1 MVKPSLAVKDKL
13 EQMKPDFA
21 LSLSFDGIT
30 LLHRTKPGWNI
41 IGTAKLDSATFENDV
56 ADIRRKALS
65 VDARADSVK
74 LVIPNEQIKFIKLL
88 RPDGAQ
94 SNDIETVIL
103 DHLQGATPYHVS
115 ELRFDWIAS
124 KNDLYVAAVAIET
137 LQEAENFA
145 EAHSF
150 KPLGNVA
157 IPPKDSFIGEVFF
170 GTALGGQQQM
180 EWYDQEIDISPSP
193 SPEALLK
200 IAPKPLPPEPPIARK
215 KGRIEAQQKSTSHY
229 PKQPRL
235 STQLTKQINEEA
247 ENIPVSL
254 NDLGTAFPRILSQI
268 EGKLEGHEQA
278 NKPAV
283 FDISASRAP
292 RNAASPPADTILK
305 RRGFKNRVTAEK
317 TRNVLRQT
325 KQRLSAGISALMAAL
340 KTLIQ
345 AALRQSQLVG
355 AGAIQFIKICKHKL
369 LVEGIVPLLQTL
381 RPILSKNVLKAQDWG
396 LPVVLLSA
404 SVLLAGFTTTYFIVT
419 RSANPKT
426 DIALKME
433 TVNAE
438 ADRQINVLRSIQELS
453 PASETEQRRGLT
465 GLEGFISSD
474 TQTKAEVFS
483 ETPLLGL
490 SELQTSAGFDLS
502 IVEKLPMKRALSRL
516 DSLTIPSSTDTRNGT
531 ELAPEAKIE
540 VPQTPRSSQLIT
552 PEFIPNGPMTPEELR
567 RVYVSTGVW
576 PMAPK
581 APFQASAKTLEDLYI
596 ASIDSDIRAHDPVI
610 LQSPDEFLTDITE
623 DLAIPLLRKAKTLW
637 PATGD
642 PVIEM
647 EKQPSAETLV
657 SPSMN
662 ALRLL
667 PDVTLR
673 PPSMA
678 PQPLAE
684 LTPSIITQDS
694 NKTAISQ
701 SDAAPSI
708 DALTRLDPPTVTGF
722 GKLASD
728 PIFESASTEDAQN
741 QGSETNLTPELVLK
755 PPSASSEEAVA
766 SADPQTPRAP
776 EPAIDMLAQ
785 SRPLTRP
792 QALVAALRAKEKA
805 FEEALNTS
813 VRPKIR
819 PELTELAESDTL
831 ISRLFSAL
839 DEGDEANVDSPIA
852 DEPSSARVS
861 ERATLEKGLNL
872 RKVNLLGTYRF
883 GNSRK
888 ALILMPNGSKR
899 MVKVGDRLDGGQVA
913 AIDEEELRYIK
924 SGLNIILSV
933 PSG

>member
-1 MVKPSLAVKDKL
+1 
-13 EQMKPDFA
+13 MKPDFA

-41 IGTAKLDSATFENDV
+41 IGTAKLDSAALESDV

-65 VDARADSVK
+65 LDSRADNVK

-94 SNDIETVIL
+94 SNDIEAVIL

-145 EAHSF
+145 ETHSF

-157 IPPKDSFIGEVFF
+157 IPPKDSFIGEAFF

-200 IAPKPLPPEPPIARK
+200 IAPKPLPPEPPIARN
-215 KGRIEAQQKSTSHY
+215 KGRITAQKKAANPD

-247 ENIPVSL
+247 ENVPVSL

-268 EGKLEGHEQA
+268 EGKLEGQEQA
-278 NKPAV
+278 DKPTV
-283 FDISASRAP
+283 FDVDETRITA
-292 RNAASPPADTILK
+292 NAASPSADPILK
-305 RRGFKNRVTAEK
+305 RHGFEHKVTTEK
-317 TRNVLRQT
+317 IRNVLRHT
-325 KQRLSAGISALMAAL
+325 KKRLSAGVSALRAVL
-340 KTLIQ
+340 KTLLQ
-345 AALRQSQLVG
+345 TALRQTKMAGVG
-355 AGAIQFIKICKHKL
+355 ATQFIKICKHKL
-369 LVEGIVPLLQTL
+369 FVEGVVPLVQRLQ
-381 RPILSKNVLKAQDWG
+381 PILRKYVLKARDWG
-396 LPVVLLSA
+396 LPVMLLSA
-404 SVLLAGFTTTYFIVT
+404 SVLLAGFTATYFIVT
-419 RSANPKT
+419 RSADPST
-426 DIALKME
+426 DLALKVE
-433 TVNAE
+433 TVS
-438 ADRQINVLRSIQELS
+438 ADADKKIDVLRSIQELS
-453 PASETEQRRGLT
+453 PAPEAERRRGLT
-465 GLEGFISSD
+465 GLEGFTTTD
-474 TQTKAEVFS
+474 TQAKAEVFS

-516 DSLTIPSSTDTRNGT
+516 DSLATPTSTRTRNGT

-540 VPQTPRSSQLIT
+540 IPQTDRSSQLNT

-581 APFQASAKTLEDLYI
+581 APYQTSTKALEDLYI
-596 ASIDSDIRAHDPVI
+596 ASIDADIRAHDPVI
-610 LQSPDEFLTDITE
+610 LQSPDEFLTDSTK
-623 DLAIPLLRKAKTLW
+623 DLAIPLLKKAKPLGL
-637 PATGD
+637 ATGD
-642 PVIEM
+642 PAIEM
-647 EKQPSAETLV
+647 PNEPSAKTLV
-657 SPSMN
+657 SPNIN
-662 ALRLL
+662 ALRVL

-701 SDAAPSI
+701 PDALPSI
-708 DALTRLDPPTVTGF
+708 DALTRLDPPSVTGF
-722 GKLASD
+722 GNQATD
-728 PIFESASTEDAQN
+728 PIFENAATENAEN
-741 QGSETNLTPELVLK
+741 QSSETNPTSELVSK
-755 PPSASSEEAVA
+755 PPSVSSEEDAIA
-766 SADPQTPRAP
+766 STDPQTPQAP

-785 SRPLTRP
+785 SRPLIRP

-813 VRPKIR
+813 IRPKIR
-819 PELTELAESDTL
+819 PALTEIAQSDTL

-924 SGLNIILSV
+924 SGLNIILSM

>member
-1 MVKPSLAVKDKL
+1 
-13 EQMKPDFA
+13 MKPDFA

-41 IGTAKLDSATFENDV
+41 IGTAKLDSAALESDV

-65 VDARADSVK
+65 LDSRADNVK

-94 SNDIETVIL
+94 SNDIEAVIL

-145 EAHSF
+145 ETHSF

-157 IPPKDSFIGEVFF
+157 IPPKDSFIGEAFF

-200 IAPKPLPPEPPIARK
+200 IAPKPLPPEPPIARN
-215 KGRIEAQQKSTSHY
+215 KGRITAQKKAANPD

-247 ENIPVSL
+247 ENVPVSL

-268 EGKLEGHEQA
+268 EGKLEGQEQA
-278 NKPAV
+278 DKPTV
-283 FDISASRAP
+283 FDVDETRITA
-292 RNAASPPADTILK
+292 NAASPSADPILK
-305 RRGFKNRVTAEK
+305 RHGFEHKVTTEK
-317 TRNVLRQT
+317 IRNVLRHT
-325 KQRLSAGISALMAAL
+325 KKRLSAGVSALRAVL
-340 KTLIQ
+340 KTLLQ
-345 AALRQSQLVG
+345 TALRQTKMAGVG
-355 AGAIQFIKICKHKL
+355 ATQFIKICKHKL
-369 LVEGIVPLLQTL
+369 FVEGVVPLVQRLQ
-381 RPILSKNVLKAQDWG
+381 PILRKYVLKARDWG
-396 LPVVLLSA
+396 LPVMLLSA
-404 SVLLAGFTTTYFIVT
+404 SVLLAGFTATYFIVT
-419 RSANPKT
+419 RSADPST
-426 DIALKME
+426 DLALKVE
-433 TVNAE
+433 TVS
-438 ADRQINVLRSIQELS
+438 ADADADADADKKIDVLRSIQELS
-453 PASETEQRRGLT
+453 PAPEAERRRGLT
-465 GLEGFISSD
+465 GLEGFTTTD
-474 TQTKAEVFS
+474 TQAKAEVFS

-516 DSLTIPSSTDTRNGT
+516 DSLATPSSTRTRNGT

-540 VPQTPRSSQLIT
+540 IPQTARSSQLNT

-581 APFQASAKTLEDLYI
+581 APYQASTKALEDLYI
-596 ASIDSDIRAHDPVI
+596 ASIDADIRAHDPVI
-610 LQSPDEFLTDITE
+610 LQSPDEFLTDSTK
-623 DLAIPLLRKAKTLW
+623 DLAIPLLKKAKPLGL
-637 PATGD
+637 ATGD
-642 PVIEM
+642 PAIEM
-647 EKQPSAETLV
+647 PNEPSAKTLV
-657 SPSMN
+657 SPNIN
-662 ALRLL
+662 ALRVL

-701 SDAAPSI
+701 PDALPSI
-708 DALTRLDPPTVTGF
+708 DALTRLDPPSVTGF
-722 GKLASD
+722 GNQATD
-728 PIFESASTEDAQN
+728 PIFENAATENAEN
-741 QGSETNLTPELVLK
+741 QSSETNLTSELVSK
-755 PPSASSEEAVA
+755 PPSVSSEEDAIA
-766 SADPQTPRAP
+766 STDPQTPQAP

-785 SRPLTRP
+785 SRPLIRP

-813 VRPKIR
+813 IRPKIR
-819 PELTELAESDTL
+819 PALTEIAQSDTL

-924 SGLNIILSV
+924 SGLNIILSM

>member
-1 MVKPSLAVKDKL
+1 
-13 EQMKPDFA
+13 MKPDFA

-41 IGTAKLDSATFENDV
+41 IGTAKLDSAALESDV

-65 VDARADSVK
+65 LDSRADNVK

-94 SNDIETVIL
+94 SNDIEAVIL

-145 EAHSF
+145 ETHSF

-157 IPPKDSFIGEVFF
+157 IPPKDSFIGEAFF

-200 IAPKPLPPEPPIARK
+200 IAPKPLPPEPPIARN
-215 KGRIEAQQKSTSHY
+215 KGRITAQKKAANPD

-235 STQLTKQINEEA
+235 STQLTKKINEEA
-247 ENIPVSL
+247 ENVPVSL

-268 EGKLEGHEQA
+268 EGKLEGQEQA
-278 NKPAV
+278 DKPTV
-283 FDISASRAP
+283 FDVDETRITA
-292 RNAASPPADTILK
+292 NAASPSADPILK
-305 RRGFKNRVTAEK
+305 RHGFEHKVTTEK
-317 TRNVLRQT
+317 IRNVLRHT
-325 KQRLSAGISALMAAL
+325 KKRLSAGVSALRAVL
-340 KTLIQ
+340 KTLLQ
-345 AALRQSQLVG
+345 TALRQTKMASVG
-355 AGAIQFIKICKHKL
+355 ATQFIKICKHKL
-369 LVEGIVPLLQTL
+369 FVEGVVPLVQRLQ
-381 RPILSKNVLKAQDWG
+381 PILRKYVLKARDWG
-396 LPVVLLSA
+396 LPVMLLSA
-404 SVLLAGFTTTYFIVT
+404 SVLLAGFTATYFIVT
-419 RSANPKT
+419 RSADPST
-426 DIALKME
+426 DLALKVE
-433 TVNAE
+433 TVS
-438 ADRQINVLRSIQELS
+438 ADADKKIDVLRSIQELS
-453 PASETEQRRGLT
+453 PAPEAERRRGLT
-465 GLEGFISSD
+465 GLEGFTTTD
-474 TQTKAEVFS
+474 TQAKAEVFS

-516 DSLTIPSSTDTRNGT
+516 DSLATPNSTHTRNGT

-540 VPQTPRSSQLIT
+540 IPQTDRSSQLNT

-581 APFQASAKTLEDLYI
+581 APYQASTKALEDLYI
-596 ASIDSDIRAHDPVI
+596 ASIDADIRAHDPVI
-610 LQSPDEFLTDITE
+610 LQSPDEFLTDSTK
-623 DLAIPLLRKAKTLW
+623 DLAIPLLKKAKPLGL
-637 PATGD
+637 ATGD
-642 PVIEM
+642 PAIEM
-647 EKQPSAETLV
+647 PNEPSAKTLV
-657 SPSMN
+657 SPNIN
-662 ALRLL
+662 ALRVL
-667 PDVTLR
+667 PDMTLR

-701 SDAAPSI
+701 PDALPSI
-708 DALTRLDPPTVTGF
+708 DALTRLDPPSVTGF
-722 GKLASD
+722 GNQATD
-728 PIFESASTEDAQN
+728 PIFENAATENAEN
-741 QGSETNLTPELVLK
+741 QSSETNPTSELVSK
-755 PPSASSEEAVA
+755 PPSVSSEEDAIA
-766 SADPQTPRAP
+766 STDPQTPQAP

-785 SRPLTRP
+785 SRPLIRP

-813 VRPKIR
+813 IRPKIR
-819 PELTELAESDTL
+819 PELTEIAQSDTL

-839 DEGDEANVDSPIA
+839 DEGDEANVDSPVA

-924 SGLNIILSV
+924 SGLNIILSM

>member
-1 MVKPSLAVKDKL
+1 
-13 EQMKPDFA
+13 MKPDFA

-41 IGTAKLDSATFENDV
+41 IGTAKLDSAALESDV

-65 VDARADSVK
+65 LDSRADNVK

-94 SNDIETVIL
+94 SNDIEAVIL

-145 EAHSF
+145 ETHSF

-157 IPPKDSFIGEVFF
+157 IPPKDSFIGEAFF

-200 IAPKPLPPEPPIARK
+200 IAPKPLPPEPPIARN
-215 KGRIEAQQKSTSHY
+215 KGRITAQKKAANPD

-247 ENIPVSL
+247 ENVPVSL

-268 EGKLEGHEQA
+268 EGKLEGQEQA
-278 NKPAV
+278 DKPTV
-283 FDISASRAP
+283 FDVDETRITA
-292 RNAASPPADTILK
+292 NAASPSADPILK
-305 RRGFKNRVTAEK
+305 RHGFEHKVTTEK
-317 TRNVLRQT
+317 IRNVLRHT
-325 KQRLSAGISALMAAL
+325 KKRLSAGVSALRAVL
-340 KTLIQ
+340 KTLLQ
-345 AALRQSQLVG
+345 TALRQTKMAGVG
-355 AGAIQFIKICKHKL
+355 ATQFIKICKHKL
-369 LVEGIVPLLQTL
+369 FVEGVVPLVQRLQ
-381 RPILSKNVLKAQDWG
+381 PILRKYVLKARDWG
-396 LPVVLLSA
+396 LPVMLLSA
-404 SVLLAGFTTTYFIVT
+404 SVLLAGFTATYFIVT
-419 RSANPKT
+419 RSADPST
-426 DIALKME
+426 DLALKVE
-433 TVNAE
+433 TVS
-438 ADRQINVLRSIQELS
+438 ADADKKIDVLRSIQELS
-453 PASETEQRRGLT
+453 PAPEAERRRGLT
-465 GLEGFISSD
+465 GLEGFTTTD
-474 TQTKAEVFS
+474 TQAKAEVFS

-516 DSLTIPSSTDTRNGT
+516 DSLATPSSTRTRNGT

-540 VPQTPRSSQLIT
+540 IPQTARSSQLNT

-581 APFQASAKTLEDLYI
+581 APYQASTKALEDLYI
-596 ASIDSDIRAHDPVI
+596 ASIDADIRAHDPVI
-610 LQSPDEFLTDITE
+610 LQSPDEFLTDSTK
-623 DLAIPLLRKAKTLW
+623 DLAIPLLKKAKPLGL
-637 PATGD
+637 ATGD
-642 PVIEM
+642 PAIEM
-647 EKQPSAETLV
+647 PNEPSAKTLV
-657 SPSMN
+657 SPNIN
-662 ALRLL
+662 ALRVL

-701 SDAAPSI
+701 PDALPSI
-708 DALTRLDPPTVTGF
+708 DALTRLDPPSVTGF
-722 GKLASD
+722 GNQATD
-728 PIFESASTEDAQN
+728 PIFENAATENAEN
-741 QGSETNLTPELVLK
+741 QSSETNPTSELVSK
-755 PPSASSEEAVA
+755 PPSVSSEEEAIA
-766 SADPQTPRAP
+766 STDPQTPQAP

-785 SRPLTRP
+785 SRPLIRP

-813 VRPKIR
+813 IRPKIR
-819 PELTELAESDTL
+819 PELTEIAQSDTL

-924 SGLNIILSV
+924 SGLNIILSM

>member
-1 MVKPSLAVKDKL
+1 
-13 EQMKPDFA
+13 MKPDFA

-41 IGTAKLDSATFENDV
+41 IGTAKLDSATLESDV

-65 VDARADSVK
+65 LDSRADNVK

-94 SNDIETVIL
+94 SNDIEAVIL

-145 EAHSF
+145 ETHSF

-157 IPPKDSFIGEVFF
+157 IPPKDSFIGEAFF

-200 IAPKPLPPEPPIARK
+200 IAPKPLPPEPPIARN
-215 KGRIEAQQKSTSHY
+215 KGRITAQKKAANPD

-247 ENIPVSL
+247 ENVPVSL

-268 EGKLEGHEQA
+268 EGKLEGQEQA
-278 NKPAV
+278 DKPTV
-283 FDISASRAP
+283 FDVDETRITA
-292 RNAASPPADTILK
+292 NAASPSADPILK
-305 RRGFKNRVTAEK
+305 RHGFEHKVITEK
-317 TRNVLRQT
+317 IRNVLRHT
-325 KQRLSAGISALMAAL
+325 KKRLSAGVSALRAVL
-340 KTLIQ
+340 KTLLQ
-345 AALRQSQLVG
+345 TALRQTKMAGVG
-355 AGAIQFIKICKHKL
+355 ATQFIKICKHKL
-369 LVEGIVPLLQTL
+369 FVEGVVPLVQRLQ
-381 RPILSKNVLKAQDWG
+381 PILRKYVLKARDWG
-396 LPVVLLSA
+396 LPVMLLSA
-404 SVLLAGFTTTYFIVT
+404 SVLLAGFTATYFIVT
-419 RSANPKT
+419 RSADPST
-426 DIALKME
+426 DLALKVE
-433 TVNAE
+433 TVS
-438 ADRQINVLRSIQELS
+438 ADADKKIDVLRSIQELS
-453 PASETEQRRGLT
+453 PAPEAERRRGLT
-465 GLEGFISSD
+465 GLEGFTTTD
-474 TQTKAEVFS
+474 TQAKAEVFS

-516 DSLTIPSSTDTRNGT
+516 DSLATPSSTRTRNGT

-540 VPQTPRSSQLIT
+540 IPQTARSSQLNT
-552 PEFIPNGPMTPEELR
+552 PEFIPNGPMTPEEIR

-581 APFQASAKTLEDLYI
+581 APYQASTKALEDLYI
-596 ASIDSDIRAHDPVI
+596 ASIDADIRAHDPVI
-610 LQSPDEFLTDITE
+610 LQSPDEFLTDSTK
-623 DLAIPLLRKAKTLW
+623 DLAIPLLKKAKPLGL
-637 PATGD
+637 ATGD
-642 PVIEM
+642 PAIEM
-647 EKQPSAETLV
+647 PNEPSTKTLV
-657 SPSMN
+657 SPTIN
-662 ALRLL
+662 ALRVL

-701 SDAAPSI
+701 PDALPSI
-708 DALTRLDPPTVTGF
+708 DALTRLDPPSVTGF
-722 GKLASD
+722 GNQATD
-728 PIFESASTEDAQN
+728 PIFENAATENAEN
-741 QGSETNLTPELVLK
+741 QSSETNPTSELVSK
-755 PPSASSEEAVA
+755 PPSVSSEEDAIA
-766 SADPQTPRAP
+766 STDPQTPQAP

-785 SRPLTRP
+785 SRPLIRP

-813 VRPKIR
+813 IRPKIR
-819 PELTELAESDTL
+819 PALTEIAQSDTL

-924 SGLNIILSV
+924 SGLNIILSM

>member
-1 MVKPSLAVKDKL
+1 
-13 EQMKPDFA
+13 MKPDFA

-41 IGTAKLDSATFENDV
+41 IGTAKLDSAALESDV

-65 VDARADSVK
+65 LDSRADNVK

-94 SNDIETVIL
+94 SNDIEAVIL

-145 EAHSF
+145 ETHSF

-157 IPPKDSFIGEVFF
+157 IPPKDSFIGEAFF

-200 IAPKPLPPEPPIARK
+200 IAPKPLPPEPPIARN
-215 KGRIEAQQKSTSHY
+215 KGRITAQKKAANPD

-247 ENIPVSL
+247 ENVPVSL

-268 EGKLEGHEQA
+268 EGKLEGQEQA
-278 NKPAV
+278 DKPTV
-283 FDISASRAP
+283 FDVDETRITA
-292 RNAASPPADTILK
+292 NAASPSADPILK
-305 RRGFKNRVTAEK
+305 RHGFEHKVTTEK
-317 TRNVLRQT
+317 IRNVLRHT
-325 KQRLSAGISALMAAL
+325 KKRLSAGVSALRAVL
-340 KTLIQ
+340 KTLLQ
-345 AALRQSQLVG
+345 TALRQTKMAGVG
-355 AGAIQFIKICKHKL
+355 ATQFIKICKHKL
-369 LVEGIVPLLQTL
+369 FVEGVVPLVQRLQ
-381 RPILSKNVLKAQDWG
+381 PILRKYVLKARDWG
-396 LPVVLLSA
+396 LPVMLLSA
-404 SVLLAGFTTTYFIVT
+404 SVLLAGFTATYFIVT
-419 RSANPKT
+419 RSADPST
-426 DIALKME
+426 DLALKVE
-433 TVNAE
+433 TVS
-438 ADRQINVLRSIQELS
+438 ADADADADADKKIDVLRSIQELS
-453 PASETEQRRGLT
+453 PAPEAERRRGLT
-465 GLEGFISSD
+465 GLEGFTTTD
-474 TQTKAEVFS
+474 TQAKAEVFS

-516 DSLTIPSSTDTRNGT
+516 DSLATPSSTRTRNGT

-540 VPQTPRSSQLIT
+540 IPQTARSSQLNT

-581 APFQASAKTLEDLYI
+581 APYQTSTKALEDLYI
-596 ASIDSDIRAHDPVI
+596 ASIDADIRAHDPVI
-610 LQSPDEFLTDITE
+610 LQSPDEFLTDSTK
-623 DLAIPLLRKAKTLW
+623 DLAIPLLKKAKPLGL
-637 PATGD
+637 ATGD
-642 PVIEM
+642 PAIEM
-647 EKQPSAETLV
+647 PNEPSAKTLV
-657 SPSMN
+657 SPNIN
-662 ALRLL
+662 ALRVL

-701 SDAAPSI
+701 PDSLPSI
-708 DALTRLDPPTVTGF
+708 DALTRLDPPSVTGF
-722 GKLASD
+722 GNQATD
-728 PIFESASTEDAQN
+728 PIFENAATENAEN
-741 QGSETNLTPELVLK
+741 QSSETNPTSELVSK
-755 PPSASSEEAVA
+755 PPSVSSEEDAIA
-766 SADPQTPRAP
+766 STDPQTPKAP

-785 SRPLTRP
+785 SRPLIRP

-813 VRPKIR
+813 IRPKIR
-819 PELTELAESDTL
+819 PALTEIAQSDTL

-924 SGLNIILSV
+924 SGLNIILSM

>member
-1 MVKPSLAVKDKL
+1 
-13 EQMKPDFA
+13 MKPDFA

-41 IGTAKLDSATFENDV
+41 IGTAKLDSAALESDV

-65 VDARADSVK
+65 LDSRADNVK

-94 SNDIETVIL
+94 SNDIEAVIL

-145 EAHSF
+145 ETHSF

-157 IPPKDSFIGEVFF
+157 IPPKDSFIGEAFF

-200 IAPKPLPPEPPIARK
+200 IAPKPLPPEPPIARN
-215 KGRIEAQQKSTSHY
+215 KGRITAQKKAANPD

-247 ENIPVSL
+247 ENVPVSL

-268 EGKLEGHEQA
+268 EGKLEGQEQA
-278 NKPAV
+278 DKPTV
-283 FDISASRAP
+283 FDVDETRITA
-292 RNAASPPADTILK
+292 NAASPSADPILK
-305 RRGFKNRVTAEK
+305 RHGFEHKVTTEK
-317 TRNVLRQT
+317 IRNVLRHT
-325 KQRLSAGISALMAAL
+325 KKRLTAGVSALRAVL
-340 KTLIQ
+340 RTLLQ
-345 AALRQSQLVG
+345 TALRQTKMAGVG
-355 AGAIQFIKICKHKL
+355 ATQFIKICKHKL
-369 LVEGIVPLLQTL
+369 FVEGVVPLVQRLQ
-381 RPILSKNVLKAQDWG
+381 PILRKYVLKARDWG
-396 LPVVLLSA
+396 LPVMLLSA
-404 SVLLAGFTTTYFIVT
+404 SVLLAGFTATYFIVT
-419 RSANPKT
+419 RSADPST
-426 DIALKME
+426 DLALKVE
-433 TVNAE
+433 TVS
-438 ADRQINVLRSIQELS
+438 ADADKKIDVLRSIQELS
-453 PASETEQRRGLT
+453 PAPEAERRRGLT
-465 GLEGFISSD
+465 GLEGFTTTD
-474 TQTKAEVFS
+474 TQAKAEVFS

-516 DSLTIPSSTDTRNGT
+516 DSLATPSSTRTRNGT

-540 VPQTPRSSQLIT
+540 IPQTARSSQLNT

-581 APFQASAKTLEDLYI
+581 APYQASTKALEDLYI
-596 ASIDSDIRAHDPVI
+596 ASIDADIRAHDPVI
-610 LQSPDEFLTDITE
+610 LQSPDEFLTDSTK
-623 DLAIPLLRKAKTLW
+623 DLAIPLLKKAKPLGL
-637 PATGD
+637 ATGD
-642 PVIEM
+642 PAIEM
-647 EKQPSAETLV
+647 PNEPSAKTLV
-657 SPSMN
+657 SPNIN
-662 ALRLL
+662 ALRVL

-701 SDAAPSI
+701 PDALPSI
-708 DALTRLDPPTVTGF
+708 DALTRLDPPSVTGF
-722 GKLASD
+722 GNQATD
-728 PIFESASTEDAQN
+728 PIFENAATENAEN
-741 QGSETNLTPELVLK
+741 QSSETNPTSELVSK
-755 PPSASSEEAVA
+755 PPSVSSEEDAIA
-766 SADPQTPRAP
+766 STDPQTPQAP

-785 SRPLTRP
+785 SRPLIRP

-813 VRPKIR
+813 IRPKIR
-819 PELTELAESDTL
+819 PALTEIAQSDTL

-924 SGLNIILSV
+924 SGLNIILSM

>member
-1 MVKPSLAVKDKL
+1 
-13 EQMKPDFA
+13 MKPDFA

-41 IGTAKLDSATFENDV
+41 IGTAKLDSAALESDV

-65 VDARADSVK
+65 LDSRADNVK

-94 SNDIETVIL
+94 SNDIEAVIL

-145 EAHSF
+145 ETHSF

-157 IPPKDSFIGEVFF
+157 IPPKDSFIGEAFF

-200 IAPKPLPPEPPIARK
+200 IAPKPLPPEPPIARN
-215 KGRIEAQQKSTSHY
+215 KGRITAQKKAANPD

-247 ENIPVSL
+247 ENVPVSL

-268 EGKLEGHEQA
+268 EGKLEGQEQA
-278 NKPAV
+278 DKPTV
-283 FDISASRAP
+283 FDVDETRITA
-292 RNAASPPADTILK
+292 NAASPSADPILK
-305 RRGFKNRVTAEK
+305 RHGFEHKVTTEK
-317 TRNVLRQT
+317 IRNVLRHT
-325 KQRLSAGISALMAAL
+325 KKRLSAGVSALRAVL
-340 KTLIQ
+340 KTLLQ
-345 AALRQSQLVG
+345 TALRQTKMAGVG
-355 AGAIQFIKICKHKL
+355 ATQFIKICKHKL
-369 LVEGIVPLLQTL
+369 FVEGVVPLVQRLQ
-381 RPILSKNVLKAQDWG
+381 PILRKYVLKARDWG
-396 LPVVLLSA
+396 LPVMLLSA
-404 SVLLAGFTTTYFIVT
+404 SVLLAGFTATYFIVT
-419 RSANPKT
+419 RSADPST
-426 DIALKME
+426 DLALKVE
-433 TVNAE
+433 TVS
-438 ADRQINVLRSIQELS
+438 ADADADADADKKIDVLRSIQELS
-453 PASETEQRRGLT
+453 PAPEAERRRGLT
-465 GLEGFISSD
+465 GLEGFTTTD
-474 TQTKAEVFS
+474 TQAKAEVFS

-516 DSLTIPSSTDTRNGT
+516 DSLATPTSTRTRNGT

-540 VPQTPRSSQLIT
+540 IPQMDRSSQLNT

-581 APFQASAKTLEDLYI
+581 APYQASTKALEDLYI
-596 ASIDSDIRAHDPVI
+596 ASIDADIRAHDPVI
-610 LQSPDEFLTDITE
+610 LQSPDEFLTDSTK
-623 DLAIPLLRKAKTLW
+623 DLAIPLLKKAKPLGL
-637 PATGD
+637 ATGD
-642 PVIEM
+642 PAIEM
-647 EKQPSAETLV
+647 PNEPSAKTLV
-657 SPSMN
+657 SPNIN
-662 ALRLL
+662 ALRVL

-701 SDAAPSI
+701 PDALPSI
-708 DALTRLDPPTVTGF
+708 DALTRLDPPSVTGF
-722 GKLASD
+722 GNQATD
-728 PIFESASTEDAQN
+728 PIFENAATENAEN
-741 QGSETNLTPELVLK
+741 QSSETNPTSELVSK
-755 PPSASSEEAVA
+755 PPSVSSEEDAIA
-766 SADPQTPRAP
+766 STDPQTPQAP

-785 SRPLTRP
+785 SRPLIRP

-813 VRPKIR
+813 IRPKIR
-819 PELTELAESDTL
+819 PALTEIAQSDTL

-924 SGLNIILSV
+924 SGLNIILSM

>member
-1 MVKPSLAVKDKL
+1 
-13 EQMKPDFA
+13 MKPDFA

-41 IGTAKLDSATFENDV
+41 IGTAKLDSAALESDV

-65 VDARADSVK
+65 LDSRADNVK

-94 SNDIETVIL
+94 SNDIEAVIL

-145 EAHSF
+145 ETHSF

-157 IPPKDSFIGEVFF
+157 IPPKDSFIGEAFF

-200 IAPKPLPPEPPIARK
+200 IAPKPLPPEPPIARN
-215 KGRIEAQQKSTSHY
+215 KGRITAQKKAANPD

-247 ENIPVSL
+247 ENVPVSL
-254 NDLGTAFPRILSQI
+254 SDLGTAFPRILSQI
-268 EGKLEGHEQA
+268 EGKLEGQEQA
-278 NKPAV
+278 DKPTV
-283 FDISASRAP
+283 FDVDETRITA
-292 RNAASPPADTILK
+292 NAASPSADPILK
-305 RRGFKNRVTAEK
+305 RHGFEHKVTTEK
-317 TRNVLRQT
+317 IRNVLRHT
-325 KQRLSAGISALMAAL
+325 KKRLSAGVSALRAVL
-340 KTLIQ
+340 KTLLQ
-345 AALRQSQLVG
+345 TALRQTKMAGVG
-355 AGAIQFIKICKHKL
+355 ATQFIKICKHKL
-369 LVEGIVPLLQTL
+369 FVEGVVPLVQRLQ
-381 RPILSKNVLKAQDWG
+381 PILRKYVLTARDWG
-396 LPVVLLSA
+396 LPVMLLSA
-404 SVLLAGFTTTYFIVT
+404 SVLLAGFTATYFIVT
-419 RSANPKT
+419 RSADPST
-426 DIALKME
+426 DLALKVE
-433 TVNAE
+433 TVS
-438 ADRQINVLRSIQELS
+438 ADADADKKIDVLRSIQELS
-453 PASETEQRRGLT
+453 PAPEAERRRGLT
-465 GLEGFISSD
+465 GLEGFTTTD
-474 TQTKAEVFS
+474 TQAKAEVFS

-516 DSLTIPSSTDTRNGT
+516 DSLATPSSTRTRNGT

-540 VPQTPRSSQLIT
+540 IPQTARSSQLNT

-581 APFQASAKTLEDLYI
+581 APYQTSTKALEDLYI
-596 ASIDSDIRAHDPVI
+596 ASIDADIRAHDPVI
-610 LQSPDEFLTDITE
+610 LQSPDEFLTDSTK
-623 DLAIPLLRKAKTLW
+623 DLAIPLLKKAKPLGL
-637 PATGD
+637 ATGD
-642 PVIEM
+642 PAIEM
-647 EKQPSAETLV
+647 PNEPSAKTLV
-657 SPSMN
+657 SPNIN
-662 ALRLL
+662 ALRVL

-701 SDAAPSI
+701 PDALPSI
-708 DALTRLDPPTVTGF
+708 DALTRLDPPSVTGF
-722 GKLASD
+722 GNQATD
-728 PIFESASTEDAQN
+728 PIFENAATENAEN
-741 QGSETNLTPELVLK
+741 QSSETNPTSELVSK
-755 PPSASSEEAVA
+755 PPSVSSEEDAIA
-766 SADPQTPRAP
+766 STDPQTPQAP

-785 SRPLTRP
+785 SRPLIRP

-813 VRPKIR
+813 IRPKIR
-819 PELTELAESDTL
+819 PAFTEIAQSDTL

-924 SGLNIILSV
+924 SGLNIILSM

>member
-1 MVKPSLAVKDKL
+1 
-13 EQMKPDFA
+13 MKPDFA

-41 IGTAKLDSATFENDV
+41 IGTAKLDSAALESDV

-65 VDARADSVK
+65 LDSRADNVK

-94 SNDIETVIL
+94 SNDIEAVIL

-145 EAHSF
+145 ETHSF

-157 IPPKDSFIGEVFF
+157 IPPKDSFIGEAFF

-200 IAPKPLPPEPPIARK
+200 IAPKPLPPEPPIARN
-215 KGRIEAQQKSTSHY
+215 KGRITAQKKAANPD

-247 ENIPVSL
+247 ENVPVSL
-254 NDLGTAFPRILSQI
+254 DDLGTAFPRILSQI
-268 EGKLEGHEQA
+268 EGKLEGQEQA
-278 NKPAV
+278 DKPTV
-283 FDISASRAP
+283 FDVDETRITA
-292 RNAASPPADTILK
+292 NAASPSADPILK
-305 RRGFKNRVTAEK
+305 RHGFEHKVTTEK
-317 TRNVLRQT
+317 IRNVLRHT
-325 KQRLSAGISALMAAL
+325 KKRLSAGVSALRAVL
-340 KTLIQ
+340 KTLLQ
-345 AALRQSQLVG
+345 TALRQTKMAGVG
-355 AGAIQFIKICKHKL
+355 ATQFIKICKHKL
-369 LVEGIVPLLQTL
+369 FVEGVVPLVQRLQ
-381 RPILSKNVLKAQDWG
+381 PILRKYVLKARDWG
-396 LPVVLLSA
+396 LPVMLLSA
-404 SVLLAGFTTTYFIVT
+404 SVLLAGFTATYFIVT
-419 RSANPKT
+419 RSADPST
-426 DIALKME
+426 DLALKVE
-433 TVNAE
+433 TVS
-438 ADRQINVLRSIQELS
+438 ADADKKIDVLRSIQELS
-453 PASETEQRRGLT
+453 PAPEAERRRGLT
-465 GLEGFISSD
+465 GLEGFTTTD
-474 TQTKAEVFS
+474 TQAKAEVFS

-516 DSLTIPSSTDTRNGT
+516 DSLATPSSTRTRNGT

-540 VPQTPRSSQLIT
+540 IPQTARSSQLNT

-581 APFQASAKTLEDLYI
+581 APYQASTKALEDLYI
-596 ASIDSDIRAHDPVI
+596 ASIDADIRAHDPVI
-610 LQSPDEFLTDITE
+610 LQSPDEFLTDSTK
-623 DLAIPLLRKAKTLW
+623 DLAIPLLKKAKPLGL
-637 PATGD
+637 ATGD
-642 PVIEM
+642 PAIEM
-647 EKQPSAETLV
+647 PNEPSAKTLV
-657 SPSMN
+657 SPNIN
-662 ALRLL
+662 ALRVL

-701 SDAAPSI
+701 PDALPSI
-708 DALTRLDPPTVTGF
+708 DALTRLDPPSVTGF
-722 GKLASD
+722 GNQATD
-728 PIFESASTEDAQN
+728 PIFENAATENAEN
-741 QGSETNLTPELVLK
+741 QSSETNPTSELVSK
-755 PPSASSEEAVA
+755 PPSVSSEEDAIA
-766 SADPQTPRAP
+766 STDPQTPQAP

-785 SRPLTRP
+785 SRPLIRP

-813 VRPKIR
+813 IRPKIR
-819 PELTELAESDTL
+819 PALTEIAQSDTL

-924 SGLNIILSV
+924 SGLNIILSM

>member
-1 MVKPSLAVKDKL
+1 
-13 EQMKPDFA
+13 MKPDFA

-41 IGTAKLDSATFENDV
+41 IGTAKLDSAALESDV

-65 VDARADSVK
+65 LDSRADNVK

-94 SNDIETVIL
+94 SNDIEAVIL

-145 EAHSF
+145 ETHSF

-157 IPPKDSFIGEVFF
+157 IPPKDSFIGEAFF

-200 IAPKPLPPEPPIARK
+200 IAPKPLPPEPPIARN
-215 KGRIEAQQKSTSHY
+215 KGRITAQKKAANPD

-247 ENIPVSL
+247 ENVPVSL

-268 EGKLEGHEQA
+268 EGKLEGQEQA
-278 NKPAV
+278 DKPTV
-283 FDISASRAP
+283 FDVDETRTTA
-292 RNAASPPADTILK
+292 NAASPSADPILK
-305 RRGFKNRVTAEK
+305 RHGFEHKVTTEK
-317 TRNVLRQT
+317 IRNVLRHT
-325 KQRLSAGISALMAAL
+325 KKRLSAGVSALRAVL
-340 KTLIQ
+340 KTLLQ
-345 AALRQSQLVG
+345 TALRQTKMAGVG
-355 AGAIQFIKICKHKL
+355 ATQFIKICKHKL
-369 LVEGIVPLLQTL
+369 FVEGVVPLVQRLQ
-381 RPILSKNVLKAQDWG
+381 PILRKYVLKARDWG
-396 LPVVLLSA
+396 LPVMLLSA
-404 SVLLAGFTTTYFIVT
+404 SVLLAGFTATYFIVT
-419 RSANPKT
+419 RSADPST
-426 DIALKME
+426 DLALKVE
-433 TVNAE
+433 TVS
-438 ADRQINVLRSIQELS
+438 ADADANKKIDVLRSIQELS
-453 PASETEQRRGLT
+453 PAPEAERRRGLT
-465 GLEGFISSD
+465 GLEGFTTTD
-474 TQTKAEVFS
+474 TQAKAEVFS

-516 DSLTIPSSTDTRNGT
+516 DSLATPSSTRTRNGT

-540 VPQTPRSSQLIT
+540 IPQTARSSQLNT

-581 APFQASAKTLEDLYI
+581 APYQASTKALEDLYI
-596 ASIDSDIRAHDPVI
+596 ASIDADIRAHDPVI
-610 LQSPDEFLTDITE
+610 LQSPDEFLTDSTK
-623 DLAIPLLRKAKTLW
+623 DLAIPLLKKAKPLGL
-637 PATGD
+637 ATGD
-642 PVIEM
+642 PAIEM
-647 EKQPSAETLV
+647 PNEPSAKTLV
-657 SPSMN
+657 SPNIN
-662 ALRLL
+662 ALRVL

-701 SDAAPSI
+701 PDALPSI
-708 DALTRLDPPTVTGF
+708 DALTRLDPPSVTGF
-722 GKLASD
+722 GNQATD
-728 PIFESASTEDAQN
+728 PIFENAATENAEN
-741 QGSETNLTPELVLK
+741 QSSETNPTSELVSK
-755 PPSASSEEAVA
+755 PPSVSSEEDAIA
-766 SADPQTPRAP
+766 STDPQTPQAP

-785 SRPLTRP
+785 SRPLIRP

-813 VRPKIR
+813 IRPKIR
-819 PELTELAESDTL
+819 PALTEIAQSDTL

-924 SGLNIILSV
+924 SGLNIILSM

>member
-1 MVKPSLAVKDKL
+1 
-13 EQMKPDFA
+13 MKPDFA

-41 IGTAKLDSATFENDV
+41 IGTAKLDSAALESDV

-65 VDARADSVK
+65 LDSRADNVK

-94 SNDIETVIL
+94 SNDIEAVIL

-145 EAHSF
+145 ETHSF

-157 IPPKDSFIGEVFF
+157 IPPKDSFIGEAFF

-200 IAPKPLPPEPPIARK
+200 IAPKPLPPEPPIARN
-215 KGRIEAQQKSTSHY
+215 KGRITAQKKAANPD

-247 ENIPVSL
+247 ENVPVSL

-268 EGKLEGHEQA
+268 EGKLEGQEQA
-278 NKPAV
+278 DKPTV
-283 FDISASRAP
+283 FDVDETRITA
-292 RNAASPPADTILK
+292 NAASPSADPILK
-305 RRGFKNRVTAEK
+305 RHGFEHKVATEK
-317 TRNVLRQT
+317 IRNVLRHT
-325 KQRLSAGISALMAAL
+325 KKRLSAGVSALRAVL
-340 KTLIQ
+340 KTLLQ
-345 AALRQSQLVG
+345 TALRQTKMAGVG
-355 AGAIQFIKICKHKL
+355 ATQFIKICKHKL
-369 LVEGIVPLLQTL
+369 FVEGVVPLVQRLQ
-381 RPILSKNVLKAQDWG
+381 PILRKYVLKARDWG
-396 LPVVLLSA
+396 LPVMLLSA
-404 SVLLAGFTTTYFIVT
+404 SVLLAGFTATYFIVT
-419 RSANPKT
+419 RSADPST
-426 DIALKME
+426 DLALKVE
-433 TVNAE
+433 TVS
-438 ADRQINVLRSIQELS
+438 ADADADADKKIDVLRSIQELS
-453 PASETEQRRGLT
+453 PAPEAERRRGLT
-465 GLEGFISSD
+465 GLEGFTTTD
-474 TQTKAEVFS
+474 TQAKAEVFS

-516 DSLTIPSSTDTRNGT
+516 DSLATPTSTRTRNGT

-540 VPQTPRSSQLIT
+540 IPQTDRSSQLNT

-581 APFQASAKTLEDLYI
+581 APYQASTKALEDLYI
-596 ASIDSDIRAHDPVI
+596 ASIDADIRAHDPVI
-610 LQSPDEFLTDITE
+610 LQSPDEFLTDSTK
-623 DLAIPLLRKAKTLW
+623 DLAIPLLKKAKPLGL
-637 PATGD
+637 ATGD
-642 PVIEM
+642 PAIEM
-647 EKQPSAETLV
+647 PNEPSAKTLV
-657 SPSMN
+657 SPNIN
-662 ALRLL
+662 ALRVL

-701 SDAAPSI
+701 PDALPSI
-708 DALTRLDPPTVTGF
+708 DALTRLDPPSVTGF
-722 GKLASD
+722 GNQATD
-728 PIFESASTEDAQN
+728 PIFENAATENAEN
-741 QGSETNLTPELVLK
+741 QSSETNPTSELVSK
-755 PPSASSEEAVA
+755 PPSVSSEEEAID
-766 SADPQTPRAP
+766 STDPQTRQAP

-785 SRPLTRP
+785 SRPLIRP

-813 VRPKIR
+813 IRPKIR
-819 PELTELAESDTL
+819 PALTEIAQSDTL

-924 SGLNIILSV
+924 SGLNIILSM

>member
-1 MVKPSLAVKDKL
+1 
-13 EQMKPDFA
+13 MKPDFA

-41 IGTAKLDSATFENDV
+41 IGTAKLDSAALESDV

-65 VDARADSVK
+65 LDSRADNVK

-94 SNDIETVIL
+94 SNDIEAVIL

-145 EAHSF
+145 ETHSF

-157 IPPKDSFIGEVFF
+157 IPPKDSFIGEAFF

-200 IAPKPLPPEPPIARK
+200 IAPKPLPPEPPIARN
-215 KGRIEAQQKSTSHY
+215 KGRITAQKKAANPD

-247 ENIPVSL
+247 ENVPVSL

-268 EGKLEGHEQA
+268 EGKLEGQEQA
-278 NKPAV
+278 DKPTV
-283 FDISASRAP
+283 FDVDETRITA
-292 RNAASPPADTILK
+292 NAASPSADPILK
-305 RRGFKNRVTAEK
+305 RHGFEHKVTTEK
-317 TRNVLRQT
+317 IRNVLRHT
-325 KQRLSAGISALMAAL
+325 KKRLSAGVSALRAVL
-340 KTLIQ
+340 KTLLQ
-345 AALRQSQLVG
+345 TALRQTKMAGVG
-355 AGAIQFIKICKHKL
+355 ATQFIKICKHKL
-369 LVEGIVPLLQTL
+369 FVEGVVPLVQRLQ
-381 RPILSKNVLKAQDWG
+381 PILRKYVLKARDWG
-396 LPVVLLSA
+396 LPVMLLSA
-404 SVLLAGFTTTYFIVT
+404 SVLLAGFTATYFIVT
-419 RSANPKT
+419 RSADPST
-426 DIALKME
+426 DLALKVE
-433 TVNAE
+433 TVS
-438 ADRQINVLRSIQELS
+438 ADADADADKKIDVLRSIQELS
-453 PASETEQRRGLT
+453 PAPEAERRRGLT
-465 GLEGFISSD
+465 GLEGFTTTD
-474 TQTKAEVFS
+474 TQAKAEVFS

-516 DSLTIPSSTDTRNGT
+516 DSLATPTSTRTRNGT

-540 VPQTPRSSQLIT
+540 IPQTARSSQLNT

-581 APFQASAKTLEDLYI
+581 APYQASTKALEDLYI
-596 ASIDSDIRAHDPVI
+596 ASIDADIRAHDPVI
-610 LQSPDEFLTDITE
+610 LQSPDEFLTDSTK
-623 DLAIPLLRKAKTLW
+623 DLAIPLLKKAKPLGL
-637 PATGD
+637 ATGD
-642 PVIEM
+642 PAIEM
-647 EKQPSAETLV
+647 PNEPSAKTLV
-657 SPSMN
+657 SPNIN
-662 ALRLL
+662 ALRVL

-701 SDAAPSI
+701 PDALPSI
-708 DALTRLDPPTVTGF
+708 DALTRLDPPSVTGF
-722 GKLASD
+722 GNQATD
-728 PIFESASTEDAQN
+728 PIFENAATENAEN
-741 QGSETNLTPELVLK
+741 QSSETNPTSELVSK
-755 PPSASSEEAVA
+755 PPSVSSEEDAIA
-766 SADPQTPRAP
+766 STDPQTPQAP

-785 SRPLTRP
+785 SRPLIRP

-813 VRPKIR
+813 IRPKIR
-819 PELTELAESDTL
+819 PALTEIAQSDTL

-924 SGLNIILSV
+924 SGLNIILSM

>member
-1 MVKPSLAVKDKL
+1 
-13 EQMKPDFA
+13 MKPDFA

-41 IGTAKLDSATFENDV
+41 IGTAKLDSAALESDV

-65 VDARADSVK
+65 LDSRADNVK

-94 SNDIETVIL
+94 SNDIEAVIL

-145 EAHSF
+145 ETHSF

-157 IPPKDSFIGEVFF
+157 IPPKDSFIGEAFF

-200 IAPKPLPPEPPIARK
+200 IAPKPLPPEPPIARN
-215 KGRIEAQQKSTSHY
+215 KGRITAQKKAANPD

-247 ENIPVSL
+247 ENVPVSL

-268 EGKLEGHEQA
+268 EGKLEGQEQA
-278 NKPAV
+278 DKPTV
-283 FDISASRAP
+283 FDVDETRITA
-292 RNAASPPADTILK
+292 NAASPSADPILK
-305 RRGFKNRVTAEK
+305 RHGFEHKVTTEK
-317 TRNVLRQT
+317 IRNVLRHT
-325 KQRLSAGISALMAAL
+325 KKRLSAGVSALRAVL
-340 KTLIQ
+340 KTLLQ
-345 AALRQSQLVG
+345 TALRQTKMAGVG
-355 AGAIQFIKICKHKL
+355 ATQFIKICKHKL
-369 LVEGIVPLLQTL
+369 FVEGVVPLVQRLQ
-381 RPILSKNVLKAQDWG
+381 PILRKYVLKARDWG
-396 LPVVLLSA
+396 LPVMLLSA
-404 SVLLAGFTTTYFIVT
+404 SVLLAGFTATYFIVT
-419 RSANPKT
+419 RSADPST
-426 DIALKME
+426 DLALKVE
-433 TVNAE
+433 TVS
-438 ADRQINVLRSIQELS
+438 ADADADKKIDVLRSIQELS
-453 PASETEQRRGLT
+453 PAPEAERRRGLT
-465 GLEGFISSD
+465 GLEGFTTTD
-474 TQTKAEVFS
+474 TQAKAEVFS

-516 DSLTIPSSTDTRNGT
+516 DSLATPSSTRTRNGT

-540 VPQTPRSSQLIT
+540 IPQTARSSQLNT

-581 APFQASAKTLEDLYI
+581 APYQASTKALEDLYI
-596 ASIDSDIRAHDPVI
+596 ASIDADIRAHDPVI
-610 LQSPDEFLTDITE
+610 LQSPDEFLTDSTK
-623 DLAIPLLRKAKTLW
+623 DLAIPLLKKAKPLGL
-637 PATGD
+637 ATGD
-642 PVIEM
+642 PAIEM
-647 EKQPSAETLV
+647 PNEPSAKTLV
-657 SPSMN
+657 SPNIN
-662 ALRLL
+662 ALRVL

-701 SDAAPSI
+701 PDALPSI
-708 DALTRLDPPTVTGF
+708 DALTRLDPPSVTGF
-722 GKLASD
+722 GNQATD
-728 PIFESASTEDAQN
+728 PIFENAATENAEN
-741 QGSETNLTPELVLK
+741 QSSETNPTSELVSK
-755 PPSASSEEAVA
+755 PPSVSSEEDAIA
-766 SADPQTPRAP
+766 STDPQTPQAP

-785 SRPLTRP
+785 SRPLIRP

-813 VRPKIR
+813 IRPKIR
-819 PELTELAESDTL
+819 PALTEIAQSDTL

-924 SGLNIILSV
+924 SGLNIILSM

>member
-1 MVKPSLAVKDKL
+1 
-13 EQMKPDFA
+13 MKPDFA

-30 LLHRTKPGWNI
+30 LLHRTKLGWNI
-41 IGTAKLDSATFENDV
+41 IGTAKLDSAALESDV
-56 ADIRRKALS
+56 AGIRRKALS
-65 VDARADSVK
+65 LDSRADNVK

-94 SNDIETVIL
+94 SNDIEAVIL

-145 EAHSF
+145 ETHSF

-157 IPPKDSFIGEVFF
+157 IPPKDSFIGEAFF

-200 IAPKPLPPEPPIARK
+200 IAPKPLPPEPPIARN
-215 KGRIEAQQKSTSHY
+215 KGHITAQQKAANPD

-247 ENIPVSL
+247 ENVPVSL

-268 EGKLEGHEQA
+268 EGKLEGQEQA
-278 NKPAV
+278 AKPKV
-283 FDISASRAP
+283 FDVNETRATA
-292 RNAASPPADTILK
+292 NAASPSADPILK
-305 RRGFKNRVTAEK
+305 RQGFEHKVTTEK
-317 TRNVLRQT
+317 IRNVLRHT
-325 KQRLSAGISALMAAL
+325 KQRLSAGVSAQGAVL
-340 KTLIQ
+340 KTLLQ
-345 AALRQSQLVG
+345 TALRQTKMAGVG
-355 AGAIQFIKICKHKL
+355 ATQFIKICKHKL
-369 LVEGIVPLLQTL
+369 LVEGVVPPVQRLQ
-381 RPILSKNVLKAQDWG
+381 PILRKYVLKARDWG
-396 LPVVLLSA
+396 LPVMLLSA
-404 SVLLAGFTTTYFIVT
+404 SVLLAGFTATYFIVT
-419 RSANPKT
+419 RSADPNT
-426 DIALKME
+426 DLALKIE
-433 TVNAE
+433 TVS
-438 ADRQINVLRSIQELS
+438 ADADKKIDVLRSIQELS
-453 PASETEQRRGLT
+453 PASEAERGRGLT
-465 GLEGFISSD
+465 GLEGFATTD
-474 TQTKAEVFS
+474 TQAKAEVFS

-516 DSLTIPSSTDTRNGT
+516 DSLATPSSTRTRNGT

-540 VPQTPRSSQLIT
+540 IPQTARTSQLNT

-581 APFQASAKTLEDLYI
+581 APYQASTKALEDLYI
-596 ASIDSDIRAHDPVI
+596 ASIDADIRAHDPVI
-610 LQSPDEFLTDITE
+610 LPSPDEFLTDSTK
-623 DLAIPLLRKAKTLW
+623 DLAIPLLKKAKPLGL
-637 PATGD
+637 ATGD

-647 EKQPSAETLV
+647 PNEPSAKTLV
-657 SPSMN
+657 SPNMN
-662 ALRLL
+662 ALRVL

-701 SDAAPSI
+701 PDALPSI
-708 DALTRLDPPTVTGF
+708 DALTRLDPPSVTGF
-722 GKLASD
+722 GNQATD
-728 PIFESASTEDAQN
+728 PIFENAATENAEN
-741 QGSETNLTPELVLK
+741 QSSETNPTSELVSK
-755 PPSASSEEAVA
+755 PPSVSSEKEAIA
-766 SADPQTPRAP
+766 STDPQTPQAP

-785 SRPLTRP
+785 SRPLIRP

-813 VRPKIR
+813 IRPKIR
-819 PELTELAESDTL
+819 PELTEIAQSDTL

-924 SGLNIILSV
+924 SGLNIILSM

>member
-1 MVKPSLAVKDKL
+1 
-13 EQMKPDFA
+13 MKPDFA

-41 IGTAKLDSATFENDV
+41 IGTAKLDSAALESDV

-65 VDARADSVK
+65 LDSRADNVK

-94 SNDIETVIL
+94 SNDIEAVIL

-145 EAHSF
+145 ETHSF

-157 IPPKDSFIGEVFF
+157 IPPKDSFIGEAFF

-200 IAPKPLPPEPPIARK
+200 IAPKPLPPEPPIARN
-215 KGRIEAQQKSTSHY
+215 KGRITAQKKAANPD

-247 ENIPVSL
+247 ENVPVSL

-268 EGKLEGHEQA
+268 EGKLEGQEQA
-278 NKPAV
+278 DKPTV
-283 FDISASRAP
+283 FDVDETRITA
-292 RNAASPPADTILK
+292 NAASPSADPILK
-305 RRGFKNRVTAEK
+305 RHGFEHKVTTEK
-317 TRNVLRQT
+317 IRNVLRHT
-325 KQRLSAGISALMAAL
+325 KKRLSAGVSALRAVL
-340 KTLIQ
+340 KTLLQ
-345 AALRQSQLVG
+345 TALRQTKMAGVG
-355 AGAIQFIKICKHKL
+355 ATQFIKICKHKL
-369 LVEGIVPLLQTL
+369 FVEGVVPLVQRLQ
-381 RPILSKNVLKAQDWG
+381 PILRKYVLKARDWG
-396 LPVVLLSA
+396 LPVMLLSA
-404 SVLLAGFTTTYFIVT
+404 SVLLAGFTATYFIVT
-419 RSANPKT
+419 RSADPST
-426 DIALKME
+426 DLALKVE
-433 TVNAE
+433 TVS
-438 ADRQINVLRSIQELS
+438 ADADADADKKIDVLRSIQELS
-453 PASETEQRRGLT
+453 PAPEAERRRGLT
-465 GLEGFISSD
+465 GLEGFTTTD
-474 TQTKAEVFS
+474 TQAKAEVFS

-516 DSLTIPSSTDTRNGT
+516 DSLATPSSTRTRNGT

-540 VPQTPRSSQLIT
+540 IPQTARSSQLNT

-581 APFQASAKTLEDLYI
+581 APYQASTKALEDLYI
-596 ASIDSDIRAHDPVI
+596 ASIDADIRAHDPVI
-610 LQSPDEFLTDITE
+610 LQSPDEFLTDSTK
-623 DLAIPLLRKAKTLW
+623 DLAIPLLKKAKPLGL
-637 PATGD
+637 ATGD
-642 PVIEM
+642 PAIEM
-647 EKQPSAETLV
+647 PNEPSAKTLV
-657 SPSMN
+657 SPNIN
-662 ALRLL
+662 ALRVL

-701 SDAAPSI
+701 PDALPSI
-708 DALTRLDPPTVTGF
+708 DALTRLDPPSVTGF
-722 GKLASD
+722 GNQATD
-728 PIFESASTEDAQN
+728 PIFENAATENAEN
-741 QGSETNLTPELVLK
+741 QSSETNPTSELVSK
-755 PPSASSEEAVA
+755 PPSVSSEEEAIA
-766 SADPQTPRAP
+766 STDPQTPQAP

-785 SRPLTRP
+785 SRPLIRP

-813 VRPKIR
+813 IRPKIR
-819 PELTELAESDTL
+819 PALTEIAQSDTL

-924 SGLNIILSV
+924 SGLNIILSM

>member
-1 MVKPSLAVKDKL
+1 
-13 EQMKPDFA
+13 MKPDFA

-41 IGTAKLDSATFENDV
+41 IGTAKLDSAALESDV

-65 VDARADSVK
+65 LDSRADNVK

-94 SNDIETVIL
+94 SNDIEAVIL

-145 EAHSF
+145 ETHSF

-157 IPPKDSFIGEVFF
+157 IPPKDSFIGEAFF

-200 IAPKPLPPEPPIARK
+200 IAPKPLPPEPPIARN
-215 KGRIEAQQKSTSHY
+215 KGRITAQKKAANPD

-247 ENIPVSL
+247 ENVPVSL

-268 EGKLEGHEQA
+268 EGKLEGQEQA
-278 NKPAV
+278 DKPTV
-283 FDISASRAP
+283 FDVDETRITA
-292 RNAASPPADTILK
+292 NAASPSADPILK
-305 RRGFKNRVTAEK
+305 RHGFEHKVTTEK
-317 TRNVLRQT
+317 IRNVLRHT
-325 KQRLSAGISALMAAL
+325 KKRLSAGVSALRAVL
-340 KTLIQ
+340 KTLLQ
-345 AALRQSQLVG
+345 TALRQTKMAGVG
-355 AGAIQFIKICKHKL
+355 ATQFIKICKHKL
-369 LVEGIVPLLQTL
+369 FVEGVVPLVQRLQ
-381 RPILSKNVLKAQDWG
+381 PILRKYVLKARDWG
-396 LPVVLLSA
+396 LPVMLLSA
-404 SVLLAGFTTTYFIVT
+404 SVLLAGFTATYFIVT
-419 RSANPKT
+419 RSADPST
-426 DIALKME
+426 DLALKVE
-433 TVNAE
+433 TVS
-438 ADRQINVLRSIQELS
+438 ADADADADANKKIDVLRSIQELS
-453 PASETEQRRGLT
+453 PAPEAERRRGLT
-465 GLEGFISSD
+465 GLEGFTTTD
-474 TQTKAEVFS
+474 TQAKAEVFS

-516 DSLTIPSSTDTRNGT
+516 DSLATPSSTRTRNGT

-540 VPQTPRSSQLIT
+540 IPQTDRSSQLNT

-581 APFQASAKTLEDLYI
+581 APYQASTKALEDLYI
-596 ASIDSDIRAHDPVI
+596 ASIDADIRAHDPVI
-610 LQSPDEFLTDITE
+610 LQSPDEFLTDSTK
-623 DLAIPLLRKAKTLW
+623 DLAIPLLKKAKPLGL
-637 PATGD
+637 ATGD
-642 PVIEM
+642 PAIEM
-647 EKQPSAETLV
+647 PNEPSAKTLV
-657 SPSMN
+657 SPNIN
-662 ALRLL
+662 ALRVL

-701 SDAAPSI
+701 PDALPSI
-708 DALTRLDPPTVTGF
+708 DALTRLDPPSVTGF
-722 GKLASD
+722 GNQATD
-728 PIFESASTEDAQN
+728 PIFENAATENAEN
-741 QGSETNLTPELVLK
+741 QSSETNPTSELVSK
-755 PPSASSEEAVA
+755 PPSVSSEEDAIA
-766 SADPQTPRAP
+766 STDPQTPQAP

-785 SRPLTRP
+785 SRPLIRP

-813 VRPKIR
+813 IRPKIR
-819 PELTELAESDTL
+819 PALTEIAQSDTL

-924 SGLNIILSV
+924 SGLNIILSM

>member
-1 MVKPSLAVKDKL
+1 
-13 EQMKPDFA
+13 MKPDFA

-41 IGTAKLDSATFENDV
+41 IGTAKLDSAALESDV

-65 VDARADSVK
+65 LDSRADNVK

-94 SNDIETVIL
+94 SNDIEAVIL

-145 EAHSF
+145 ETHSF

-157 IPPKDSFIGEVFF
+157 IPPKDSFIGEAFF

-200 IAPKPLPPEPPIARK
+200 IAPKPLPPEPPIARN
-215 KGRIEAQQKSTSHY
+215 KGRITAQKKAANPD

-247 ENIPVSL
+247 ENVPVSL

-268 EGKLEGHEQA
+268 EGKLEGQEQA
-278 NKPAV
+278 DKPTV
-283 FDISASRAP
+283 FDVDETRITA
-292 RNAASPPADTILK
+292 NAASPSADPILK
-305 RRGFKNRVTAEK
+305 RHGFEHKVTTEK
-317 TRNVLRQT
+317 IRNVLRHT
-325 KQRLSAGISALMAAL
+325 KKRLSAGVSALRAVL
-340 KTLIQ
+340 KTLLQ
-345 AALRQSQLVG
+345 TALRQTKMAGVG
-355 AGAIQFIKICKHKL
+355 ATQFIKICKHKL
-369 LVEGIVPLLQTL
+369 FVEGVVPLVQRLQ
-381 RPILSKNVLKAQDWG
+381 PILRKYVLKARDWG
-396 LPVVLLSA
+396 LPVMLLSA
-404 SVLLAGFTTTYFIVT
+404 SVLLAGFTATYFIVT
-419 RSANPKT
+419 RSADPST
-426 DIALKME
+426 DLALKVE
-433 TVNAE
+433 TVS
-438 ADRQINVLRSIQELS
+438 ADADKKIDVLRSIQELS
-453 PASETEQRRGLT
+453 PAPEAERRRGLT
-465 GLEGFISSD
+465 GLEGFTTTD
-474 TQTKAEVFS
+474 TQAKAEVFS

-516 DSLTIPSSTDTRNGT
+516 DSLATPTSTRTRNGT

-540 VPQTPRSSQLIT
+540 IPQTDRSSQLNT

-581 APFQASAKTLEDLYI
+581 APYQASTKALEDLYI
-596 ASIDSDIRAHDPVI
+596 ASIDADIRAHDPVI
-610 LQSPDEFLTDITE
+610 LQSPDEFLTDSTK
-623 DLAIPLLRKAKTLW
+623 DLAIPLLKKAKPLGL
-637 PATGD
+637 ATGD
-642 PVIEM
+642 PAIEM
-647 EKQPSAETLV
+647 PNEPSAKTLV
-657 SPSMN
+657 SPNIN
-662 ALRLL
+662 ALRVL

-701 SDAAPSI
+701 PDALPSI
-708 DALTRLDPPTVTGF
+708 DALTRLDPPSVTGF
-722 GKLASD
+722 GNQATD
-728 PIFESASTEDAQN
+728 PIFENAATENAEN
-741 QGSETNLTPELVLK
+741 QSSETNPTSELVSK
-755 PPSASSEEAVA
+755 PPSVSSEEDAIA
-766 SADPQTPRAP
+766 STDPQTPQAP

-785 SRPLTRP
+785 SRPLIRP

-813 VRPKIR
+813 IRPKIR
-819 PELTELAESDTL
+819 PALTEIAQSDTL

-924 SGLNIILSV
+924 SGLNIILSM

>member
-1 MVKPSLAVKDKL
+1 
-13 EQMKPDFA
+13 MKPDFA

-41 IGTAKLDSATFENDV
+41 IGTAKLDSAALESDV

-65 VDARADSVK
+65 LDSRADNVK

-94 SNDIETVIL
+94 SNDIEAVIL

-145 EAHSF
+145 ETHSF

-157 IPPKDSFIGEVFF
+157 IPPKDSFIGEAFF

-200 IAPKPLPPEPPIARK
+200 IAPKPLPPEPPIARN
-215 KGRIEAQQKSTSHY
+215 KGRITAQKKAANPD

-247 ENIPVSL
+247 ENVPVSL

-268 EGKLEGHEQA
+268 EGKLEGQEQA
-278 NKPAV
+278 DKPTV
-283 FDISASRAP
+283 FDVDETRITA
-292 RNAASPPADTILK
+292 NAASPSADPILK
-305 RRGFKNRVTAEK
+305 RHGFEHKVTTEK
-317 TRNVLRQT
+317 IRNVLRHT
-325 KQRLSAGISALMAAL
+325 KKRLSAGVSALRAVL
-340 KTLIQ
+340 KTLLQ
-345 AALRQSQLVG
+345 TALRQTKMAGVG
-355 AGAIQFIKICKHKL
+355 ATQFIKICKHKL
-369 LVEGIVPLLQTL
+369 FVEGVVPLVQRLQ
-381 RPILSKNVLKAQDWG
+381 PILRKYVLKARDWG
-396 LPVVLLSA
+396 LPVMLLSA
-404 SVLLAGFTTTYFIVT
+404 SVLLAGFTATYFIVT
-419 RSANPKT
+419 RSADPST
-426 DIALKME
+426 DLALKVE
-433 TVNAE
+433 TVS
-438 ADRQINVLRSIQELS
+438 ADADADADKKIDVLRSIQELS
-453 PASETEQRRGLT
+453 PAPEAERRRGLT
-465 GLEGFISSD
+465 GLEGFTTTD
-474 TQTKAEVFS
+474 TQAKAEVFS

-516 DSLTIPSSTDTRNGT
+516 DSLATPSSTRTRNGT

-540 VPQTPRSSQLIT
+540 IPQTARSSQLNT

-581 APFQASAKTLEDLYI
+581 APYQASTKALEDLYI
-596 ASIDSDIRAHDPVI
+596 ASIDADIRAHDPVI
-610 LQSPDEFLTDITE
+610 LQSPDEFLTDSTK
-623 DLAIPLLRKAKTLW
+623 DLAIPLLKKAKPLGL
-637 PATGD
+637 ATGD
-642 PVIEM
+642 PAIEM
-647 EKQPSAETLV
+647 PNEPSAKTLV
-657 SPSMN
+657 SPNIN
-662 ALRLL
+662 ALRVL

-701 SDAAPSI
+701 PDALPSI
-708 DALTRLDPPTVTGF
+708 DALTRLDPPSVTGF
-722 GKLASD
+722 GNQATD
-728 PIFESASTEDAQN
+728 PIFENAATENAEN
-741 QGSETNLTPELVLK
+741 QSSETNPTSELVSK
-755 PPSASSEEAVA
+755 PPSVSSEEDAIA
-766 SADPQTPRAP
+766 STDPQTPQAP

-785 SRPLTRP
+785 SRPLIRP

-813 VRPKIR
+813 IRPKIR
-819 PELTELAESDTL
+819 PALTEIAQSDTL

-924 SGLNIILSV
+924 SGLNIILSM

>member
-1 MVKPSLAVKDKL
+1 
-13 EQMKPDFA
+13 MKPDFA

-41 IGTAKLDSATFENDV
+41 IGTAKLDSAALESDV

-65 VDARADSVK
+65 LDSRADNVK

-94 SNDIETVIL
+94 SNDIEAVIL

-145 EAHSF
+145 ETHSF

-157 IPPKDSFIGEVFF
+157 IPPKDSFIGEAFF

-200 IAPKPLPPEPPIARK
+200 IAPKPLPPEPPIARN
-215 KGRIEAQQKSTSHY
+215 KGHITAQQKAANPD

-247 ENIPVSL
+247 ENVPVSL

-268 EGKLEGHEQA
+268 EGKLEGQEQA
-278 NKPAV
+278 DKPTV
-283 FDISASRAP
+283 FDVDETRITA
-292 RNAASPPADTILK
+292 NAASPSADPILK
-305 RRGFKNRVTAEK
+305 RHGFEHKVTTEK
-317 TRNVLRQT
+317 IRNVLRHT
-325 KQRLSAGISALMAAL
+325 KKRLSAGVSALRAVL
-340 KTLIQ
+340 KTLLQ
-345 AALRQSQLVG
+345 TALRQTKMAGVG
-355 AGAIQFIKICKHKL
+355 ATQFIKICKHKL
-369 LVEGIVPLLQTL
+369 FVEGVVPLVQRLQ
-381 RPILSKNVLKAQDWG
+381 PILRKYVLKARDWG
-396 LPVVLLSA
+396 LPVMLLSA
-404 SVLLAGFTTTYFIVT
+404 SVLLAGFTATYFIVT
-419 RSANPKT
+419 RSADPST
-426 DIALKME
+426 DLALKVE
-433 TVNAE
+433 TVS
-438 ADRQINVLRSIQELS
+438 ADADADKKIDVLRSIQELS
-453 PASETEQRRGLT
+453 PAPEAERRRGLT
-465 GLEGFISSD
+465 GLEGFTTTD
-474 TQTKAEVFS
+474 TQAKAEVFS

-516 DSLTIPSSTDTRNGT
+516 DSLATPSSTRTRNGT

-540 VPQTPRSSQLIT
+540 IPQTDRSSQLNT

-581 APFQASAKTLEDLYI
+581 APYQTSTKALEDLYI
-596 ASIDSDIRAHDPVI
+596 ASIDADIRAHDPVI
-610 LQSPDEFLTDITE
+610 LQSPDEFLTDSTK
-623 DLAIPLLRKAKTLW
+623 DLAIPLLKKAKPLGL
-637 PATGD
+637 ATGD
-642 PVIEM
+642 PAIEM
-647 EKQPSAETLV
+647 PNEPSAKTLV
-657 SPSMN
+657 SPNIN
-662 ALRLL
+662 ALRVL

-701 SDAAPSI
+701 PDALPSI
-708 DALTRLDPPTVTGF
+708 DALTRLDPPSVTGF
-722 GKLASD
+722 GNQATD
-728 PIFESASTEDAQN
+728 PIFENAATENAEN
-741 QGSETNLTPELVLK
+741 QSSETNPTSELVSK
-755 PPSASSEEAVA
+755 PPSVSSEEDAIA
-766 SADPQTPRAP
+766 STDPQTPKAP

-785 SRPLTRP
+785 SRPLIRP

-813 VRPKIR
+813 IRPKIR
-819 PELTELAESDTL
+819 PALTEIAQSDTL

-924 SGLNIILSV
+924 SGLNIILSM

>member
-1 MVKPSLAVKDKL
+1 
-13 EQMKPDFA
+13 MKPDFA

-41 IGTAKLDSATFENDV
+41 IGKAKLDSAALESDV

-65 VDARADSVK
+65 LDSRADNVK

-94 SNDIETVIL
+94 SNDIEAVIL

-145 EAHSF
+145 ETHSF

-157 IPPKDSFIGEVFF
+157 IPPKDSFIGEAFF

-200 IAPKPLPPEPPIARK
+200 IAPKPLPPEPPIARN
-215 KGRIEAQQKSTSHY
+215 KGRITAQQKAAN
-229 PKQPRL
+229 PDAKQPRL

-268 EGKLEGHEQA
+268 EGKLEGQEQA
-278 NKPAV
+278 DKPTV
-283 FDISASRAP
+283 FDVDETRITA
-292 RNAASPPADTILK
+292 NAASPSADPILK
-305 RRGFKNRVTAEK
+305 RHGFEHKVTTEK
-317 TRNVLRQT
+317 IRNVLRHT
-325 KQRLSAGISALMAAL
+325 KKRLSAGVSALRAVL
-340 KTLIQ
+340 KTLLQ
-345 AALRQSQLVG
+345 TALRQTKMAGVG
-355 AGAIQFIKICKHKL
+355 ATQFIKICKHKL
-369 LVEGIVPLLQTL
+369 FVEGVVPLVQRLQ
-381 RPILSKNVLKAQDWG
+381 PILRKYVLKARDWG
-396 LPVVLLSA
+396 LPVMLLSA
-404 SVLLAGFTTTYFIVT
+404 SVLLAGFTATYFIVT
-419 RSANPKT
+419 RSADPST
-426 DIALKME
+426 DLALKVE
-433 TVNAE
+433 TVS
-438 ADRQINVLRSIQELS
+438 ADADKKIDVLRSIQELS
-453 PASETEQRRGLT
+453 PAPEAERRRGLT
-465 GLEGFISSD
+465 GLEGFTTTD
-474 TQTKAEVFS
+474 TQAKAEVFS

-516 DSLTIPSSTDTRNGT
+516 DSLATPSSTRTRNGT

-540 VPQTPRSSQLIT
+540 IPQTDRSSQLNT

-581 APFQASAKTLEDLYI
+581 APYQASTKALEDLYI
-596 ASIDSDIRAHDPVI
+596 ASIDADIRAHDPVI
-610 LQSPDEFLTDITE
+610 LQSPDEFLTDSTK
-623 DLAIPLLRKAKTLW
+623 DLAIPLLKKAKPLGL
-637 PATGD
+637 ATGD
-642 PVIEM
+642 PAIEM
-647 EKQPSAETLV
+647 PNEPSAKTLV
-657 SPSMN
+657 SPNIN
-662 ALRLL
+662 ALRVL

-701 SDAAPSI
+701 PDALPSI
-708 DALTRLDPPTVTGF
+708 DALTRLDPPSVTGF
-722 GKLASD
+722 GNQATD
-728 PIFESASTEDAQN
+728 PIFENAATENAEN
-741 QGSETNLTPELVLK
+741 QSSETNPTSELVSK
-755 PPSASSEEAVA
+755 PPSVSSEEDAIA
-766 SADPQTPRAP
+766 STDPQTPQAP

-785 SRPLTRP
+785 SRPLIRP

-813 VRPKIR
+813 IR
-819 PELTELAESDTL
+819 PEIRPALTEIAQSDTL

-924 SGLNIILSV
+924 SGLNIILSM

>member
-1 MVKPSLAVKDKL
+1 
-13 EQMKPDFA
+13 MKPDFA

-41 IGTAKLDSATFENDV
+41 IGTAKLDSAALESDV

-65 VDARADSVK
+65 LDSRADNVK

-94 SNDIETVIL
+94 SNDIEAVIL

-124 KNDLYVAAVAIET
+124 KSDLYVAAVAIET

-145 EAHSF
+145 ETHSF

-157 IPPKDSFIGEVFF
+157 IPPKDSFIGEAFF

-200 IAPKPLPPEPPIARK
+200 IAPKPLPPEPPIARN
-215 KGRIEAQQKSTSHY
+215 KGRITAQKKAANPD

-247 ENIPVSL
+247 ENVPVSL

-268 EGKLEGHEQA
+268 EGKLEGQEQA
-278 NKPAV
+278 DKPTV
-283 FDISASRAP
+283 FDVDETRITA
-292 RNAASPPADTILK
+292 NAASPSADPILK
-305 RRGFKNRVTAEK
+305 RHGFEHKVTTEK
-317 TRNVLRQT
+317 IRNVLRHT
-325 KQRLSAGISALMAAL
+325 KKRLSAGVSALRAVL
-340 KTLIQ
+340 KTLLQ
-345 AALRQSQLVG
+345 TALRQTKMAGVG
-355 AGAIQFIKICKHKL
+355 ATQFIKICKHKL
-369 LVEGIVPLLQTL
+369 FVEGVVPLVQRLQ
-381 RPILSKNVLKAQDWG
+381 PILRKYVLKARDWG
-396 LPVVLLSA
+396 LPVMLLSA
-404 SVLLAGFTTTYFIVT
+404 SVLLAGFTATYFIVT
-419 RSANPKT
+419 RSADPST
-426 DIALKME
+426 DLALKVE
-433 TVNAE
+433 TVS
-438 ADRQINVLRSIQELS
+438 ADADADADANKKIDVLRSIQELS
-453 PASETEQRRGLT
+453 PAPEAERRRGLT
-465 GLEGFISSD
+465 GLEGFTTTD
-474 TQTKAEVFS
+474 TQAKAEVFS

-516 DSLTIPSSTDTRNGT
+516 DSLATPTSTRTRNGT

-540 VPQTPRSSQLIT
+540 IPQTDRSSQLNT

-581 APFQASAKTLEDLYI
+581 APYQASTKALEDLYI
-596 ASIDSDIRAHDPVI
+596 ASIDADIRAHDPVI
-610 LQSPDEFLTDITE
+610 LQSPDEFLTDSTK
-623 DLAIPLLRKAKTLW
+623 DLAIPLLKKAKPLGL
-637 PATGD
+637 ATGD
-642 PVIEM
+642 PAIEM
-647 EKQPSAETLV
+647 PNEPSAKTLV
-657 SPSMN
+657 SPNIN
-662 ALRLL
+662 ALRVL

-701 SDAAPSI
+701 PDALPSI
-708 DALTRLDPPTVTGF
+708 DALTRLDPPSVTGF
-722 GKLASD
+722 GNQATD
-728 PIFESASTEDAQN
+728 PIFENAATENAEN
-741 QGSETNLTPELVLK
+741 QSSETNPTSELVSK
-755 PPSASSEEAVA
+755 PPSVSSEEDAIA
-766 SADPQTPRAP
+766 STDPQTPQAP

-785 SRPLTRP
+785 SRPLIRP

-813 VRPKIR
+813 IRPKIR
-819 PELTELAESDTL
+819 PALTEIAQSDTL

-924 SGLNIILSV
+924 SGLNIILSM

>member
-1 MVKPSLAVKDKL
+1 
-13 EQMKPDFA
+13 MKPDFA

-41 IGTAKLDSATFENDV
+41 IGTAKLDSAALESDV

-65 VDARADSVK
+65 LDSRADNVK

-94 SNDIETVIL
+94 SNDIEAVIL
-103 DHLQGATPYHVS
+103 DHLQGATPYHVA

-145 EAHSF
+145 ETHSF

-157 IPPKDSFIGEVFF
+157 IPPKDSFIGEAFF

-200 IAPKPLPPEPPIARK
+200 IAPKPLPPEPPIARN
-215 KGRIEAQQKSTSHY
+215 KGRITAQKKAANPD

-247 ENIPVSL
+247 ENVPVSL

-268 EGKLEGHEQA
+268 EGKLEGQEQA
-278 NKPAV
+278 DKPTV
-283 FDISASRAP
+283 FDVDETRITA
-292 RNAASPPADTILK
+292 NAASPSADPILQ
-305 RRGFKNRVTAEK
+305 RHGFEHKVTTEK
-317 TRNVLRQT
+317 IRNVLRHT
-325 KQRLSAGISALMAAL
+325 KKRLSAGVSALRAVL
-340 KTLIQ
+340 KTLLQ
-345 AALRQSQLVG
+345 TALRQTKMAGVG
-355 AGAIQFIKICKHKL
+355 ATQFIKICKHKL
-369 LVEGIVPLLQTL
+369 FVEGVVPLVQRLQ
-381 RPILSKNVLKAQDWG
+381 PILRKYVLKARDWG
-396 LPVVLLSA
+396 LPVMLLSA
-404 SVLLAGFTTTYFIVT
+404 SVLLAGFTATYFIVT
-419 RSANPKT
+419 RSADPST
-426 DIALKME
+426 DLALKVE
-433 TVNAE
+433 TVS
-438 ADRQINVLRSIQELS
+438 ADADKKIDVLRSIQELS
-453 PASETEQRRGLT
+453 PAPEAERRRGLT
-465 GLEGFISSD
+465 GLEGFTTTD
-474 TQTKAEVFS
+474 TQAKAEVFS

-516 DSLTIPSSTDTRNGT
+516 DSLATPSSTRTRNGT

-540 VPQTPRSSQLIT
+540 IPQTARSSQLNT

-581 APFQASAKTLEDLYI
+581 APYQASTKALEDLYI
-596 ASIDSDIRAHDPVI
+596 ASIDADIRAHDPVI
-610 LQSPDEFLTDITE
+610 LQSPDEFLTDSTK
-623 DLAIPLLRKAKTLW
+623 DLAIPLLKKAKPLGL
-637 PATGD
+637 ATGD
-642 PVIEM
+642 PAIEM
-647 EKQPSAETLV
+647 PNEPSAKTLV
-657 SPSMN
+657 SPNIN
-662 ALRLL
+662 ALRVL

-701 SDAAPSI
+701 PDALPSI
-708 DALTRLDPPTVTGF
+708 DALTRLDPPSVTGF
-722 GKLASD
+722 GNQATD
-728 PIFESASTEDAQN
+728 PIFENAATENAEN
-741 QGSETNLTPELVLK
+741 QSSETNPTSELVSK
-755 PPSASSEEAVA
+755 PPSVSSEEDAIA
-766 SADPQTPRAP
+766 STDPQTPQAP

-785 SRPLTRP
+785 SRPLIRP

-813 VRPKIR
+813 IRPKIR
-819 PELTELAESDTL
+819 PALTEIAQSDTL

-924 SGLNIILSV
+924 SGLNIILSM

>member
-1 MVKPSLAVKDKL
+1 
-13 EQMKPDFA
+13 MKPDFA

-41 IGTAKLDSATFENDV
+41 IGTAKLDSAALESDV

-65 VDARADSVK
+65 LDSRADNVK

-94 SNDIETVIL
+94 SNDIEAVIL

-145 EAHSF
+145 ETHSF

-157 IPPKDSFIGEVFF
+157 IPPKDSFIGEAFF

-200 IAPKPLPPEPPIARK
+200 IAPKPLPPEPPIAHNKGLITAQK
-215 KGRIEAQQKSTSHY
+215 KAANPD

-247 ENIPVSL
+247 ENVPVSL

-268 EGKLEGHEQA
+268 EGKLEGQEQA
-278 NKPAV
+278 DKPTV
-283 FDISASRAP
+283 FDVDETRITE
-292 RNAASPPADTILK
+292 NAASPSADPILK
-305 RRGFKNRVTAEK
+305 RHGFEHKVTTEK
-317 TRNVLRQT
+317 IRNVLRHT
-325 KQRLSAGISALMAAL
+325 KKRLSAGVSALRAVL
-340 KTLIQ
+340 KTLLQ
-345 AALRQSQLVG
+345 TALRQTKMAGVG
-355 AGAIQFIKICKHKL
+355 ATQFIKICKHKL
-369 LVEGIVPLLQTL
+369 FVEGVVPLVQRLQ
-381 RPILSKNVLKAQDWG
+381 PILRKYVLKARDWG
-396 LPVVLLSA
+396 LPVMLLSA
-404 SVLLAGFTTTYFIVT
+404 SVLLAGFTATYFIVT
-419 RSANPKT
+419 RSADPST
-426 DIALKME
+426 DLALKVE
-433 TVNAE
+433 TVS
-438 ADRQINVLRSIQELS
+438 ADADADADADANKKIDVLRSIQELS
-453 PASETEQRRGLT
+453 PAPEAERRRGLT
-465 GLEGFISSD
+465 GLEGFTTTD
-474 TQTKAEVFS
+474 TQAKAEVFS

-516 DSLTIPSSTDTRNGT
+516 DSLATPSSTRTRNGT

-540 VPQTPRSSQLIT
+540 IPQTARSSQLNT

-581 APFQASAKTLEDLYI
+581 APYQASTKALEDLYI
-596 ASIDSDIRAHDPVI
+596 ASIDADIRAHDPVI
-610 LQSPDEFLTDITE
+610 LQSPDEFLTDSTK
-623 DLAIPLLRKAKTLW
+623 DLAIPLLKKAKPLGL
-637 PATGD
+637 ATGD
-642 PVIEM
+642 PAIEM
-647 EKQPSAETLV
+647 PNEPSAKTLV
-657 SPSMN
+657 SPNIN
-662 ALRLL
+662 ALRVL

-701 SDAAPSI
+701 PDALPSI
-708 DALTRLDPPTVTGF
+708 DALTRLDPPSVTGF
-722 GKLASD
+722 GNQATD
-728 PIFESASTEDAQN
+728 PIFENAATENAEN
-741 QGSETNLTPELVLK
+741 QSSETNPTSELVSK
-755 PPSASSEEAVA
+755 PPSVSSEEDAIA
-766 SADPQTPRAP
+766 STDPQTPQAP

-785 SRPLTRP
+785 SRPLIRP

-813 VRPKIR
+813 IRPKIR
-819 PELTELAESDTL
+819 PALTEIAQSDTL

-924 SGLNIILSV
+924 SGLNIILSM

>member
-1 MVKPSLAVKDKL
+1 
-13 EQMKPDFA
+13 MKPDFA

-41 IGTAKLDSATFENDV
+41 IGTAKLDSAALESDV

-65 VDARADSVK
+65 LDSRADNVK

-94 SNDIETVIL
+94 SNDIEAVIL

-145 EAHSF
+145 ETHSF

-157 IPPKDSFIGEVFF
+157 IPPKDSFIGEAFF

-200 IAPKPLPPEPPIARK
+200 IAPKPLPPEPPIARN
-215 KGRIEAQQKSTSHY
+215 KGHITAKQKATNPD

-247 ENIPVSL
+247 ENVPVSL

-268 EGKLEGHEQA
+268 EGKLEGQEQA
-278 NKPAV
+278 DKPTV
-283 FDISASRAP
+283 FDVDETRITA
-292 RNAASPPADTILK
+292 NAASPSADPILK
-305 RRGFKNRVTAEK
+305 RHGFEHKVTTEK
-317 TRNVLRQT
+317 IRNVLRHT
-325 KQRLSAGISALMAAL
+325 KKRLSAGVSALRAVL
-340 KTLIQ
+340 KTLLQ
-345 AALRQSQLVG
+345 TALRQTKMAGVG
-355 AGAIQFIKICKHKL
+355 ATQFIKICKHKL
-369 LVEGIVPLLQTL
+369 FVEGVVPLVQRLQ
-381 RPILSKNVLKAQDWG
+381 PILRKYVLKARDWG
-396 LPVVLLSA
+396 LPVMLLSA
-404 SVLLAGFTTTYFIVT
+404 SVLLAGFTATYFIVT
-419 RSANPKT
+419 RSADPST
-426 DIALKME
+426 DLALKVE
-433 TVNAE
+433 TVS
-438 ADRQINVLRSIQELS
+438 ADADKKIDVLRSIQELS
-453 PASETEQRRGLT
+453 PAPEAERRRGLT
-465 GLEGFISSD
+465 GLEGFTTTD
-474 TQTKAEVFS
+474 TQAKAEVFS

-516 DSLTIPSSTDTRNGT
+516 DSLATPSSTRTRNGT

-540 VPQTPRSSQLIT
+540 IPQTARSSQLNT

-581 APFQASAKTLEDLYI
+581 APYQASSKALEDLYI
-596 ASIDSDIRAHDPVI
+596 ASIDADIRAHDPVI
-610 LQSPDEFLTDITE
+610 LQSPDEFLTDSTK
-623 DLAIPLLRKAKTLW
+623 DLAIPLLKKAKPLGL
-637 PATGD
+637 ATGD
-642 PVIEM
+642 PAIEM
-647 EKQPSAETLV
+647 PNEPSAKTLV

-662 ALRLL
+662 ALRVL

-701 SDAAPSI
+701 PDALPSI
-708 DALTRLDPPTVTGF
+708 DALTRLDPPSVTGF
-722 GKLASD
+722 GNQATD
-728 PIFESASTEDAQN
+728 PIFENAATENAEN
-741 QGSETNLTPELVLK
+741 QSSETNPTSELVSK
-755 PPSASSEEAVA
+755 PPSVSSEEDAIA
-766 SADPQTPRAP
+766 STDPQTPQAP

-785 SRPLTRP
+785 IRPLIRP

-813 VRPKIR
+813 IRPKIR
-819 PELTELAESDTL
+819 PELTEIAQSDTL

-924 SGLNIILSV
+924 SGLNIILSM

>member
-1 MVKPSLAVKDKL
+1 
-13 EQMKPDFA
+13 MKPDFA

-41 IGTAKLDSATFENDV
+41 IGTAKLDSAALESDV

-65 VDARADSVK
+65 LDSRADNVK

-94 SNDIETVIL
+94 SNDIEAVIL

-145 EAHSF
+145 ETHSF

-157 IPPKDSFIGEVFF
+157 IPPKDSFIGEAFF

-200 IAPKPLPPEPPIARK
+200 IAPKPLPPEPPIARN
-215 KGRIEAQQKSTSHY
+215 KGRITAQKKAANPD

-247 ENIPVSL
+247 ENVPVSL

-268 EGKLEGHEQA
+268 EGKLEGQEQA
-278 NKPAV
+278 DKPTV
-283 FDISASRAP
+283 FDVDETRITA
-292 RNAASPPADTILK
+292 NAASPSADPILK
-305 RRGFKNRVTAEK
+305 RHGFEHKVTTEK
-317 TRNVLRQT
+317 IRNVLRHT
-325 KQRLSAGISALMAAL
+325 KKRLSAGVSALRAVL
-340 KTLIQ
+340 KTLLQ
-345 AALRQSQLVG
+345 TALRQTKMAGVG
-355 AGAIQFIKICKHKL
+355 ATQFIKICKHKL
-369 LVEGIVPLLQTL
+369 FVEGVVPLVQRLQ
-381 RPILSKNVLKAQDWG
+381 PILRKYVLKARDWG
-396 LPVVLLSA
+396 LPVMLLSA
-404 SVLLAGFTTTYFIVT
+404 SVLLAGFTATYFIVT
-419 RSANPKT
+419 RSADPST
-426 DIALKME
+426 DLALKVE
-433 TVNAE
+433 TVS
-438 ADRQINVLRSIQELS
+438 ADADADADADKKIDVLRSIQELS
-453 PASETEQRRGLT
+453 PAPEAERRRGLT
-465 GLEGFISSD
+465 GLEGFTTTD
-474 TQTKAEVFS
+474 TQAKAEVFS

-516 DSLTIPSSTDTRNGT
+516 DSLATPSSTRTRNGT

-540 VPQTPRSSQLIT
+540 IPQTARSSQLNT

-581 APFQASAKTLEDLYI
+581 APYQTSTKALEDLYI
-596 ASIDSDIRAHDPVI
+596 ASIDADIRAHDPVI
-610 LQSPDEFLTDITE
+610 LQSPDEFLTDSTK
-623 DLAIPLLRKAKTLW
+623 DLAIPLLKKAKPLGL
-637 PATGD
+637 ATGD
-642 PVIEM
+642 PAIEM
-647 EKQPSAETLV
+647 PNEPSAKTLV
-657 SPSMN
+657 SPNIN
-662 ALRLL
+662 ALRVL

-701 SDAAPSI
+701 PDALPSI
-708 DALTRLDPPTVTGF
+708 DALTRLDPPSVTGF
-722 GKLASD
+722 GNQATD
-728 PIFESASTEDAQN
+728 PIFENAATENAEN
-741 QGSETNLTPELVLK
+741 QSSETNPTSELVSK
-755 PPSASSEEAVA
+755 PPSVSSEEDAIA
-766 SADPQTPRAP
+766 STDPQTPQAP

-785 SRPLTRP
+785 SRPLIRP

-813 VRPKIR
+813 IRPKIR
-819 PELTELAESDTL
+819 PALTEIAQSDTL

-924 SGLNIILSV
+924 SGLNIILSM

>member
-1 MVKPSLAVKDKL
+1 
-13 EQMKPDFA
+13 MKPDFA

-41 IGTAKLDSATFENDV
+41 IGTAKLDSAALESDV

-65 VDARADSVK
+65 LDSRADNVK

-94 SNDIETVIL
+94 SNDIEAVIL

-145 EAHSF
+145 ETHSF

-157 IPPKDSFIGEVFF
+157 IPPKDSFIGEAFF

-200 IAPKPLPPEPPIARK
+200 IAPKPLPPEPPIARN
-215 KGRIEAQQKSTSHY
+215 KGRITAQKKAANPD

-247 ENIPVSL
+247 ENVPVSL

-268 EGKLEGHEQA
+268 EGKLEGQEQA
-278 NKPAV
+278 DKPTV
-283 FDISASRAP
+283 FDVDETRITANATSPSADP
-292 RNAASPPADTILK
+292 ILK
-305 RRGFKNRVTAEK
+305 RHGFEHKVTTEK
-317 TRNVLRQT
+317 IRNVLRHT
-325 KQRLSAGISALMAAL
+325 KKRLSAGVSALRAVL
-340 KTLIQ
+340 KTLLQ
-345 AALRQSQLVG
+345 TALRQTKMAGVG
-355 AGAIQFIKICKHKL
+355 ATQFIKICKHKL
-369 LVEGIVPLLQTL
+369 FVEGVVPLVQRLQ
-381 RPILSKNVLKAQDWG
+381 PILRKYVLKARDWG
-396 LPVVLLSA
+396 LPVMLLSA
-404 SVLLAGFTTTYFIVT
+404 SVLLAGFTATYFIVT
-419 RSANPKT
+419 RSADPST
-426 DIALKME
+426 DLALKVE
-433 TVNAE
+433 TVS
-438 ADRQINVLRSIQELS
+438 ADADADADKKIDVLRSIQELS
-453 PASETEQRRGLT
+453 PAPEAERRRGLT
-465 GLEGFISSD
+465 GLEGFTTTD
-474 TQTKAEVFS
+474 TQAKAEVFS

-516 DSLTIPSSTDTRNGT
+516 DSLATPSSTRTRNGT

-540 VPQTPRSSQLIT
+540 IPQTARSSQLNT

-581 APFQASAKTLEDLYI
+581 APYQASTKALEDLYI
-596 ASIDSDIRAHDPVI
+596 ASIDADIRAHDPVI
-610 LQSPDEFLTDITE
+610 LQSPDEFLTDSTK
-623 DLAIPLLRKAKTLW
+623 DLAIPLLKKAKPLGL
-637 PATGD
+637 ATGD
-642 PVIEM
+642 PAIEM
-647 EKQPSAETLV
+647 PNEPSAKTLV
-657 SPSMN
+657 SPNIN
-662 ALRLL
+662 ALRVL

-701 SDAAPSI
+701 PDALPSI
-708 DALTRLDPPTVTGF
+708 DALTRLDPPSVTGF
-722 GKLASD
+722 GNQATD
-728 PIFESASTEDAQN
+728 PIFENAATENAEN
-741 QGSETNLTPELVLK
+741 QSSETNPTSELVSK
-755 PPSASSEEAVA
+755 PPSVSSEEDAIA
-766 SADPQTPRAP
+766 STDPQTPQAP

-785 SRPLTRP
+785 SRPLIRP

-813 VRPKIR
+813 IRPKIR
-819 PELTELAESDTL
+819 PALTEIAQSDTL

-924 SGLNIILSV
+924 SGLNIILSM

>member
-1 MVKPSLAVKDKL
+1 
-13 EQMKPDFA
+13 MKPDFA

-41 IGTAKLDSATFENDV
+41 IGTAKLDSAALESDV

-65 VDARADSVK
+65 LDSRADNVK

-94 SNDIETVIL
+94 SNDIEAVIL

-145 EAHSF
+145 ETHSF

-157 IPPKDSFIGEVFF
+157 IPPKDSFIGEAFF

-200 IAPKPLPPEPPIARK
+200 IAPKPLPPEPPIARN
-215 KGRIEAQQKSTSHY
+215 KGHITAQQKAANPD

-247 ENIPVSL
+247 ENVPVSL

-268 EGKLEGHEQA
+268 EGKLEGQEQA
-278 NKPAV
+278 DKPTV
-283 FDISASRAP
+283 FDVNETRTTA
-292 RNAASPPADTILK
+292 NAAPPSADPILK
-305 RRGFKNRVTAEK
+305 RHGFEHKVTTEK
-317 TRNVLRQT
+317 IRNVLRHT
-325 KQRLSAGISALMAAL
+325 KKRLSAGVSALRAVL
-340 KTLIQ
+340 KTLLQ
-345 AALRQSQLVG
+345 TALRQTKMAGVG
-355 AGAIQFIKICKHKL
+355 ATQFIKICKHKL
-369 LVEGIVPLLQTL
+369 FVEGVVPLVQRLQ
-381 RPILSKNVLKAQDWG
+381 PILRKYVLKARDWG
-396 LPVVLLSA
+396 LPVMLLSA
-404 SVLLAGFTTTYFIVT
+404 SVLLAGFTATYFIVT
-419 RSANPKT
+419 RSADPST
-426 DIALKME
+426 DLALKVE
-433 TVNAE
+433 TVS
-438 ADRQINVLRSIQELS
+438 ADADADADANKKIDVLRSIQELS
-453 PASETEQRRGLT
+453 PAPEAERRRGLT
-465 GLEGFISSD
+465 GLEGFTTTD
-474 TQTKAEVFS
+474 TQAKAEVFS

-516 DSLTIPSSTDTRNGT
+516 DSLATPSSTRMRNGT

-540 VPQTPRSSQLIT
+540 IPQTARSSQLNT

-581 APFQASAKTLEDLYI
+581 APYQASTKALEDLYI
-596 ASIDSDIRAHDPVI
+596 ASIDADIRAHDPVI
-610 LQSPDEFLTDITE
+610 LQSPDEFLTDSTK
-623 DLAIPLLRKAKTLW
+623 DLAIPLLKKAKPLGL
-637 PATGD
+637 ATGD
-642 PVIEM
+642 PAIEM
-647 EKQPSAETLV
+647 PNEPSAKTLV
-657 SPSMN
+657 SPNIN
-662 ALRLL
+662 ALRVL

-701 SDAAPSI
+701 PDALPSI
-708 DALTRLDPPTVTGF
+708 DALTRLDPPSVTGF
-722 GKLASD
+722 GNQATD
-728 PIFESASTEDAQN
+728 PIFENAATENAEN
-741 QGSETNLTPELVLK
+741 QSSETNPTSELVSK
-755 PPSASSEEAVA
+755 PPSVSSEEEAIA
-766 SADPQTPRAP
+766 STDPQTPQAP

-785 SRPLTRP
+785 SRPLIRP

-813 VRPKIR
+813 IRPKIR
-819 PELTELAESDTL
+819 PALTEIAQSDTL

-924 SGLNIILSV
+924 SGLNIILSM

>member
-1 MVKPSLAVKDKL
+1 
-13 EQMKPDFA
+13 MKPDFA

-41 IGTAKLDSATFENDV
+41 IGTAKLDSAALESDV

-65 VDARADSVK
+65 LDSRADNVK

-94 SNDIETVIL
+94 SNDIEAVIL

-145 EAHSF
+145 ETHSF

-157 IPPKDSFIGEVFF
+157 IPPKDSFIGEAFF

-200 IAPKPLPPEPPIARK
+200 IAPKPLPPEPPIARNK
-215 KGRIEAQQKSTSHY
+215 VHIKAQQKVANPD

-247 ENIPVSL
+247 ENVPVSL

-268 EGKLEGHEQA
+268 EGKLEGQEQA
-278 NKPAV
+278 DKPKV
-283 FDISASRAP
+283 FDSNETRTTP
-292 RNAASPPADTILK
+292 DAASLSADPILK
-305 RRGFKNRVTAEK
+305 SYGFEHKVTTEK
-317 TRNVLRQT
+317 IRNVLRHT
-325 KQRLSAGISALMAAL
+325 KKRLSAGVSALRAVL
-340 KTLIQ
+340 KTLLQ
-345 AALRQSQLVG
+345 TALRQTKMAGVG
-355 AGAIQFIKICKHKL
+355 ATQFIKICKHKL
-369 LVEGIVPLLQTL
+369 FVEGVVPLVQRLQ
-381 RPILSKNVLKAQDWG
+381 PILRKYVLKARDWG
-396 LPVVLLSA
+396 LPVMLLSA
-404 SVLLAGFTTTYFIVT
+404 SVLLAGFTATYFIVT
-419 RSANPKT
+419 RSADPST
-426 DIALKME
+426 DLALKVE
-433 TVNAE
+433 TVS
-438 ADRQINVLRSIQELS
+438 ADADKKIDVLRSIQELS
-453 PASETEQRRGLT
+453 PAPEAERRRGLT
-465 GLEGFISSD
+465 GLEGFTTTD
-474 TQTKAEVFS
+474 TQAKAEVFS

-516 DSLTIPSSTDTRNGT
+516 DSLATPSSTRTRNGT

-540 VPQTPRSSQLIT
+540 IPQTARSSQLNT

-581 APFQASAKTLEDLYI
+581 APYQASTKALEDLYI
-596 ASIDSDIRAHDPVI
+596 ASIDADIRAHDPVI
-610 LQSPDEFLTDITE
+610 LQSPDEFLTDSTK
-623 DLAIPLLRKAKTLW
+623 DLAIPLLKKAKPLGL
-637 PATGD
+637 ATGD
-642 PVIEM
+642 PAIEM
-647 EKQPSAETLV
+647 PNEPSAKTLV
-657 SPSMN
+657 SPNIN
-662 ALRLL
+662 ALRVL

-701 SDAAPSI
+701 PDALPSI
-708 DALTRLDPPTVTGF
+708 DALTRLDPPSVTGF
-722 GKLASD
+722 GNQATD
-728 PIFESASTEDAQN
+728 PIFENAATENAEN
-741 QGSETNLTPELVLK
+741 QSSETNPTSELVSK
-755 PPSASSEEAVA
+755 PPSVSSEEEAIA
-766 SADPQTPRAP
+766 STDPQTPQAP

-785 SRPLTRP
+785 SRPLIRP

-813 VRPKIR
+813 IR
-819 PELTELAESDTL
+819 PEIRPALTEIAQSDAL

-924 SGLNIILSV
+924 SGLNIILSM

>member
-1 MVKPSLAVKDKL
+1 
-13 EQMKPDFA
+13 MKPDFA

-41 IGTAKLDSATFENDV
+41 IGTAKLDSAALESDV

-65 VDARADSVK
+65 LDSRADNVK

-94 SNDIETVIL
+94 SNDIEAVIL

-145 EAHSF
+145 ETHSF

-157 IPPKDSFIGEVFF
+157 IPPKDSFIGEAFF

-200 IAPKPLPPEPPIARK
+200 IAPKPLPPEPPIARN
-215 KGRIEAQQKSTSHY
+215 KGRITAQKKAANPD

-247 ENIPVSL
+247 ENVPVSL

-268 EGKLEGHEQA
+268 EGKLEGQEQA
-278 NKPAV
+278 DKPTV
-283 FDISASRAP
+283 FDVDETRITA
-292 RNAASPPADTILK
+292 NAASPSADPILQ
-305 RRGFKNRVTAEK
+305 RHGFEHKVTTEK
-317 TRNVLRQT
+317 IRNVLRHT
-325 KQRLSAGISALMAAL
+325 KKRLSAGVSALRAVL
-340 KTLIQ
+340 KTLLQ
-345 AALRQSQLVG
+345 TALRQTKMAGVG
-355 AGAIQFIKICKHKL
+355 ATQFIKICKHKL
-369 LVEGIVPLLQTL
+369 FVEGVVPLVQRLQ
-381 RPILSKNVLKAQDWG
+381 PILRKYVLKARDWG
-396 LPVVLLSA
+396 LPVMLLSA
-404 SVLLAGFTTTYFIVT
+404 SVLLAGFTATYFIVT
-419 RSANPKT
+419 RSADSST
-426 DIALKME
+426 DLALKVE
-433 TVNAE
+433 TVS
-438 ADRQINVLRSIQELS
+438 ADTDADADADADKKIDVLRSIQELS
-453 PASETEQRRGLT
+453 PAPEAERRRGLT
-465 GLEGFISSD
+465 GLEGFTTTD
-474 TQTKAEVFS
+474 TQAKAEVFS

-516 DSLTIPSSTDTRNGT
+516 DSLATPTSTRTRNGT

-540 VPQTPRSSQLIT
+540 ISQTARSSQLNT

-581 APFQASAKTLEDLYI
+581 APYQASTKALEDLYI
-596 ASIDSDIRAHDPVI
+596 ASIDADIRAHDPVT
-610 LQSPDEFLTDITE
+610 LQSPDEFLTDRTK
-623 DLAIPLLRKAKTLW
+623 DLAIPLLKKAKPLGL
-637 PATGD
+637 ATGD

-647 EKQPSAETLV
+647 PNEPSAKTLI
-657 SPSMN
+657 SPNMN
-662 ALRLL
+662 ALRVL

-701 SDAAPSI
+701 PDALPSI
-708 DALTRLDPPTVTGF
+708 DALTRLDPPSVTGF
-722 GKLASD
+722 GNQATD
-728 PIFESASTEDAQN
+728 PIFENAATENAEN
-741 QGSETNLTPELVLK
+741 QSSETNPTSELVSK
-755 PPSASSEEAVA
+755 PPSVSSEEDAIA
-766 SADPQTPRAP
+766 STDPQTPQAP

-785 SRPLTRP
+785 SRPLIRP

-813 VRPKIR
+813 IRPKIR
-819 PELTELAESDTL
+819 PALTEIAQSDTL

-924 SGLNIILSV
+924 SGLNIILSM

>member
-1 MVKPSLAVKDKL
+1 
-13 EQMKPDFA
+13 MKPDFA

-41 IGTAKLDSATFENDV
+41 IGTAKLDSAALESDV

-65 VDARADSVK
+65 LDSRADNVK

-94 SNDIETVIL
+94 SNDIEAVIL

-145 EAHSF
+145 ETHSF

-157 IPPKDSFIGEVFF
+157 IPPKDSFIGEAFF

-200 IAPKPLPPEPPIARK
+200 IAPKPLPPEPPIARN
-215 KGRIEAQQKSTSHY
+215 KGRITAQKKAANPD

-247 ENIPVSL
+247 ENVPVSL

-268 EGKLEGHEQA
+268 EGKLEGQEQA
-278 NKPAV
+278 DKPTV
-283 FDISASRAP
+283 FDVDETRITA
-292 RNAASPPADTILK
+292 NAASPSADPILK
-305 RRGFKNRVTAEK
+305 RHGFEHKVTTEK
-317 TRNVLRQT
+317 IRNVLRHT
-325 KQRLSAGISALMAAL
+325 KKRLSAGVSALRAVL
-340 KTLIQ
+340 KTLLQ
-345 AALRQSQLVG
+345 TALRQTKMAGVG
-355 AGAIQFIKICKHKL
+355 ATQFIKICKHKL
-369 LVEGIVPLLQTL
+369 FVEGVVPLVQRLQ
-381 RPILSKNVLKAQDWG
+381 PILRKYVLKARDWG
-396 LPVVLLSA
+396 LPVMLLSA
-404 SVLLAGFTTTYFIVT
+404 SVLLAGFTATYFIVT
-419 RSANPKT
+419 RSADPST
-426 DIALKME
+426 DLALKVE
-433 TVNAE
+433 TVS
-438 ADRQINVLRSIQELS
+438 ADADKKIDVLRSIQELS
-453 PASETEQRRGLT
+453 PAPEAERRRGLT
-465 GLEGFISSD
+465 GLEGFTTTD
-474 TQTKAEVFS
+474 TQAKAEVFS

-516 DSLTIPSSTDTRNGT
+516 DSLATPSSTRTRNGT

-540 VPQTPRSSQLIT
+540 IPQTARSSQLNT

-581 APFQASAKTLEDLYI
+581 APYQASTKALEDLYI
-596 ASIDSDIRAHDPVI
+596 ASIDADIRAHDPVI
-610 LQSPDEFLTDITE
+610 LQSPDEFLTDSTK
-623 DLAIPLLRKAKTLW
+623 DLAIPLLKKAKPLGL
-637 PATGD
+637 ATGD
-642 PVIEM
+642 PAIEM
-647 EKQPSAETLV
+647 PNEPSAKTLV
-657 SPSMN
+657 SPNIN
-662 ALRLL
+662 ALRVL

-701 SDAAPSI
+701 PDALPSI
-708 DALTRLDPPTVTGF
+708 DALTRLDPPSVTGF
-722 GKLASD
+722 GNQATD
-728 PIFESASTEDAQN
+728 PIFENAATENAEN
-741 QGSETNLTPELVLK
+741 QSSETNPTSELVSK
-755 PPSASSEEAVA
+755 PPSVSSEEDAIA
-766 SADPQTPRAP
+766 STDPQTPQAP
-776 EPAIDMLAQ
+776 EPAIDILAQ
-785 SRPLTRP
+785 SRPLIRP

-813 VRPKIR
+813 IRPKIR
-819 PELTELAESDTL
+819 PALTEIAQSDTL

-924 SGLNIILSV
+924 SGLNIILSM

>member
-1 MVKPSLAVKDKL
+1 
-13 EQMKPDFA
+13 MKPDFA

-41 IGTAKLDSATFENDV
+41 IGTAKLDSAALESDV

-65 VDARADSVK
+65 LDSRADNVK

-94 SNDIETVIL
+94 SNDIEAVIL

-145 EAHSF
+145 ETHSF

-157 IPPKDSFIGEVFF
+157 IPPKDSFIGEAFF

-200 IAPKPLPPEPPIARK
+200 IAPKPLPPEPPIARN
-215 KGRIEAQQKSTSHY
+215 KGRITAQKKAANPD

-247 ENIPVSL
+247 ENVPVSL

-268 EGKLEGHEQA
+268 EGKLEGQEQA
-278 NKPAV
+278 DKPTV
-283 FDISASRAP
+283 FDVDETRITA
-292 RNAASPPADTILK
+292 NAASPSADPILK
-305 RRGFKNRVTAEK
+305 RHGFEHKVTTEK
-317 TRNVLRQT
+317 IRNVLRHT
-325 KQRLSAGISALMAAL
+325 KKRLSAGVSALRAVL
-340 KTLIQ
+340 KTLLQ
-345 AALRQSQLVG
+345 TALRQTKMAGVG
-355 AGAIQFIKICKHKL
+355 ATQFIKICKHKL
-369 LVEGIVPLLQTL
+369 FVEGVVPLVQRLQ
-381 RPILSKNVLKAQDWG
+381 PILRKYVLKARDWG
-396 LPVVLLSA
+396 LPVMLLSA
-404 SVLLAGFTTTYFIVT
+404 SVLLAGFTATYFIVT
-419 RSANPKT
+419 RSADPST
-426 DIALKME
+426 DLALKVE
-433 TVNAE
+433 TVS
-438 ADRQINVLRSIQELS
+438 ADADADKKIDVLRSIQELS
-453 PASETEQRRGLT
+453 PAPEAERRRGLT
-465 GLEGFISSD
+465 GLEGFTTTD
-474 TQTKAEVFS
+474 TQAKAEVFS

-516 DSLTIPSSTDTRNGT
+516 DSLATPSSTRTRNGT

-540 VPQTPRSSQLIT
+540 IPQTARSSQLNT

-581 APFQASAKTLEDLYI
+581 APYQASTKALEDLYI
-596 ASIDSDIRAHDPVI
+596 ASIDADIRAHDPVI
-610 LQSPDEFLTDITE
+610 LQSPDEFLTDSTK
-623 DLAIPLLRKAKTLW
+623 DLAIPLLKKAKPLGL
-637 PATGD
+637 ATGD
-642 PVIEM
+642 PAIEM
-647 EKQPSAETLV
+647 PNEPSAKTLV
-657 SPSMN
+657 SPNIN
-662 ALRLL
+662 ALRVL

-694 NKTAISQ
+694 NKTVISQ
-701 SDAAPSI
+701 PDALPSI
-708 DALTRLDPPTVTGF
+708 DALTRLDPPSVTGF
-722 GKLASD
+722 GNQATD
-728 PIFESASTEDAQN
+728 PIFENAATENAEN
-741 QGSETNLTPELVLK
+741 QSSETNPTSELVSK
-755 PPSASSEEAVA
+755 PPSVSSEEDAIA
-766 SADPQTPRAP
+766 STDPQTPQAP

-785 SRPLTRP
+785 SRPLIRP

-813 VRPKIR
+813 IRPKIR
-819 PELTELAESDTL
+819 PALTEIAQSDTL

-924 SGLNIILSV
+924 SGLNIILSM

>member
-1 MVKPSLAVKDKL
+1 
-13 EQMKPDFA
+13 MKPDFA

-41 IGTAKLDSATFENDV
+41 IGTAKLDSAALESDV

-65 VDARADSVK
+65 LDSRADNVK

-94 SNDIETVIL
+94 SNDIEAVIL

-145 EAHSF
+145 ETHSF

-157 IPPKDSFIGEVFF
+157 IPPKDSFIGEAFF

-200 IAPKPLPPEPPIARK
+200 IAPKPLPPEPPIARN
-215 KGRIEAQQKSTSHY
+215 KGRITAQKKAANPD

-247 ENIPVSL
+247 ENVPVSL

-268 EGKLEGHEQA
+268 EGKLEGQEQA
-278 NKPAV
+278 DKPTV
-283 FDISASRAP
+283 FDVDETRITA
-292 RNAASPPADTILK
+292 NAASPSADPILK
-305 RRGFKNRVTAEK
+305 RHGFEHKVTTEK
-317 TRNVLRQT
+317 IRNVLRHT
-325 KQRLSAGISALMAAL
+325 KKRLSAGVSALRAVL
-340 KTLIQ
+340 KTLLQ
-345 AALRQSQLVG
+345 TALRQTKMAGVG
-355 AGAIQFIKICKHKL
+355 ATQFIKICKHKL
-369 LVEGIVPLLQTL
+369 FVEGVVPLVQRLQ
-381 RPILSKNVLKAQDWG
+381 PILRKYVLKARDWG
-396 LPVVLLSA
+396 LPVMLLSA
-404 SVLLAGFTTTYFIVT
+404 SVLLAGFTATYFIVT
-419 RSANPKT
+419 RSADPST
-426 DIALKME
+426 DLALKVE
-433 TVNAE
+433 TVS
-438 ADRQINVLRSIQELS
+438 ADADADADADKKIDVLRSIQELS
-453 PASETEQRRGLT
+453 PAPEAERRRGLT
-465 GLEGFISSD
+465 GLEGFTTTD
-474 TQTKAEVFS
+474 TQAKAEVFS

-516 DSLTIPSSTDTRNGT
+516 DSLATPTSTRTRNGT

-540 VPQTPRSSQLIT
+540 IPQTDRSSQLNT

-581 APFQASAKTLEDLYI
+581 APYQASTKALEDLYI
-596 ASIDSDIRAHDPVI
+596 ASIDADIRAHDPVI
-610 LQSPDEFLTDITE
+610 LQSPDEFLTDSTK
-623 DLAIPLLRKAKTLW
+623 DLAIPLLKKAKPLGL
-637 PATGD
+637 ATGD
-642 PVIEM
+642 PAIEM
-647 EKQPSAETLV
+647 PNEPSAKTLV
-657 SPSMN
+657 SPNIN
-662 ALRLL
+662 ALRVL

-701 SDAAPSI
+701 PDALPSI
-708 DALTRLDPPTVTGF
+708 DALTRLDPPSVTGF
-722 GKLASD
+722 GNQATD
-728 PIFESASTEDAQN
+728 PIFENAATENAEN
-741 QGSETNLTPELVLK
+741 QSSETNPTSELVSK
-755 PPSASSEEAVA
+755 PPSVSSEEDAIA
-766 SADPQTPRAP
+766 STDPQTPKAP

-785 SRPLTRP
+785 SRPLIRP

-813 VRPKIR
+813 IRPKIR
-819 PELTELAESDTL
+819 PALTEIAQSDTL

-924 SGLNIILSV
+924 SGLNIILSM

>member
-1 MVKPSLAVKDKL
+1 
-13 EQMKPDFA
+13 MKPDFA

-41 IGTAKLDSATFENDV
+41 IGTAKLDSAALESDV

-65 VDARADSVK
+65 LDSRADNVK

-94 SNDIETVIL
+94 SNDIEAVIL

-145 EAHSF
+145 ETHSF

-157 IPPKDSFIGEVFF
+157 IPPKDSFIGEAFF

-200 IAPKPLPPEPPIARK
+200 IAPKPLPPEPPIARN
-215 KGRIEAQQKSTSHY
+215 KGRITAQKKAANPD

-247 ENIPVSL
+247 ENVPVSL

-268 EGKLEGHEQA
+268 EGKLEGQEQA
-278 NKPAV
+278 DKPTV
-283 FDISASRAP
+283 FDVDETRITA
-292 RNAASPPADTILK
+292 NAASPSADPILK
-305 RRGFKNRVTAEK
+305 RHGFEHKVTTEK
-317 TRNVLRQT
+317 IRNVLRHT
-325 KQRLSAGISALMAAL
+325 KKRLSAGVSALRAVL
-340 KTLIQ
+340 KTLLQ
-345 AALRQSQLVG
+345 TALRQTKMAGVG
-355 AGAIQFIKICKHKL
+355 ATQFIKICKHKL
-369 LVEGIVPLLQTL
+369 FVEGVVPLVQRLQ
-381 RPILSKNVLKAQDWG
+381 PILRKYVLKARDWG
-396 LPVVLLSA
+396 LPVMLLSA
-404 SVLLAGFTTTYFIVT
+404 SVLLAGFTATYFIVT
-419 RSANPKT
+419 RSADPST
-426 DIALKME
+426 DLALKVE
-433 TVNAE
+433 TVS
-438 ADRQINVLRSIQELS
+438 ADADKKIDVLRSIQELS
-453 PASETEQRRGLT
+453 PAPEAERRRGLT
-465 GLEGFISSD
+465 GLEGFNTTD

-516 DSLTIPSSTDTRNGT
+516 DSLATPSSTRTRNGT

-540 VPQTPRSSQLIT
+540 IPQTARSSQLNT

-576 PMAPK
+576 PMAPRAPYQARTK
-581 APFQASAKTLEDLYI
+581 ALEDLYI
-596 ASIDSDIRAHDPVI
+596 ASIDADIRAHDPVI
-610 LQSPDEFLTDITE
+610 LQSPDEFLTDSTK
-623 DLAIPLLRKAKTLW
+623 DLAIPLLKKAKPLGL
-637 PATGD
+637 ATGD
-642 PVIEM
+642 PAIEM
-647 EKQPSAETLV
+647 PNEPSAKTLV
-657 SPSMN
+657 SPNIN
-662 ALRLL
+662 ALRVL

-701 SDAAPSI
+701 PGALPSI
-708 DALTRLDPPTVTGF
+708 DALTRLDPPSVTGF
-722 GKLASD
+722 GNQATD
-728 PIFESASTEDAQN
+728 PIFENAATENAEN
-741 QGSETNLTPELVLK
+741 QSSETNPTSELVSK
-755 PPSASSEEAVA
+755 PPSVSSEEEAID
-766 SADPQTPRAP
+766 STDPQTPQAP

-785 SRPLTRP
+785 SRPLIRP

-813 VRPKIR
+813 IR
-819 PELTELAESDTL
+819 PEIRPALTEIAQSDAL

-924 SGLNIILSV
+924 SGLNIILSM

>member
-1 MVKPSLAVKDKL
+1 
-13 EQMKPDFA
+13 MKPDFA

-30 LLHRTKPGWNI
+30 LLHRTKPGWKI
-41 IGTAKLDSATFENDV
+41 IGTAKLDSAALESDV

-65 VDARADSVK
+65 LDSRADNVK

-94 SNDIETVIL
+94 SNDIEAVIL

-145 EAHSF
+145 ETHSF

-157 IPPKDSFIGEVFF
+157 IPPKDSFIGEAFF

-200 IAPKPLPPEPPIARK
+200 IAPKPLPPEPPIAHN
-215 KGRIEAQQKSTSHY
+215 KGRITAQKKAANPD

-247 ENIPVSL
+247 ENVPVSL

-268 EGKLEGHEQA
+268 EGKLEGQEQA
-278 NKPAV
+278 DKPTV
-283 FDISASRAP
+283 FDVDETRITA
-292 RNAASPPADTILK
+292 NAASPSADPILK
-305 RRGFKNRVTAEK
+305 RHGFEHKVTTEK
-317 TRNVLRQT
+317 IRNVLRHT
-325 KQRLSAGISALMAAL
+325 KKRLSAGVSALRAVL
-340 KTLIQ
+340 KTLLQ
-345 AALRQSQLVG
+345 TALRQTKMAGVG
-355 AGAIQFIKICKHKL
+355 ATQFIKICKHKL
-369 LVEGIVPLLQTL
+369 FVEGVVPLVQRLQ
-381 RPILSKNVLKAQDWG
+381 PILRKYVLKARDWG
-396 LPVVLLSA
+396 LPVMLLSA
-404 SVLLAGFTTTYFIVT
+404 SVLLAGFTATYFIVT
-419 RSANPKT
+419 RSADLST
-426 DIALKME
+426 DLALKVE
-433 TVNAE
+433 TVS
-438 ADRQINVLRSIQELS
+438 ADADKKIDVLRSIQELS
-453 PASETEQRRGLT
+453 PAPEAERRRGLT
-465 GLEGFISSD
+465 GLEGFTTTD
-474 TQTKAEVFS
+474 TQAKAEVFS

-516 DSLTIPSSTDTRNGT
+516 DSLATPSSTRTRNGT

-540 VPQTPRSSQLIT
+540 IPQTARSSQLNT

-581 APFQASAKTLEDLYI
+581 APYQASTKALEDLYI
-596 ASIDSDIRAHDPVI
+596 ASIDADIRAHDPVI
-610 LQSPDEFLTDITE
+610 LQSPDEFLTDSTK
-623 DLAIPLLRKAKTLW
+623 DLAIPLLKKAKPLGL
-637 PATGD
+637 ATGD
-642 PVIEM
+642 PAIEM
-647 EKQPSAETLV
+647 PNEPSAKTLV
-657 SPSMN
+657 SPNIN
-662 ALRLL
+662 ALRVL

-701 SDAAPSI
+701 PDALPSI
-708 DALTRLDPPTVTGF
+708 DALTRLDPPSVTGF
-722 GKLASD
+722 GNQATD
-728 PIFESASTEDAQN
+728 PIFENAATENAEN
-741 QGSETNLTPELVLK
+741 QSSETNPTSELVSK
-755 PPSASSEEAVA
+755 PPSVSSEEDAIA
-766 SADPQTPRAP
+766 STDPQTPQAP

-785 SRPLTRP
+785 SRPLIRP

-813 VRPKIR
+813 IRPKIR
-819 PELTELAESDTL
+819 PALTEIAQSDTL

-924 SGLNIILSV
+924 SGLNIILSM

>member
-1 MVKPSLAVKDKL
+1 
-13 EQMKPDFA
+13 MKPDFA

-41 IGTAKLDSATFENDV
+41 IGTAKLDSAALESDV

-65 VDARADSVK
+65 LDSRADNVK

-94 SNDIETVIL
+94 SNDIEAVIL

-145 EAHSF
+145 ETHSF

-157 IPPKDSFIGEVFF
+157 IPPKDSFIGEAFF

-200 IAPKPLPPEPPIARK
+200 IAPKPLPPEPPIARN
-215 KGRIEAQQKSTSHY
+215 KGRITAQKKAANPD

-247 ENIPVSL
+247 ENVPVSL

-268 EGKLEGHEQA
+268 EGKLEGQEQA
-278 NKPAV
+278 DKPTV
-283 FDISASRAP
+283 FDVDETRITA
-292 RNAASPPADTILK
+292 NAASPSADPILK
-305 RRGFKNRVTAEK
+305 RHGFEHKVTTEK
-317 TRNVLRQT
+317 IRNVLRHT
-325 KQRLSAGISALMAAL
+325 KKRLSAGVSALRAVL
-340 KTLIQ
+340 KTLLQ
-345 AALRQSQLVG
+345 TALRQTKMAGVG
-355 AGAIQFIKICKHKL
+355 ATQFIKICKHKL
-369 LVEGIVPLLQTL
+369 FVEGVVPLVQRLQ
-381 RPILSKNVLKAQDWG
+381 PILRKYVLKARDWG
-396 LPVVLLSA
+396 LPVMLLSA
-404 SVLLAGFTTTYFIVT
+404 SVLLAGFTATYFIVT
-419 RSANPKT
+419 RSADPST
-426 DIALKME
+426 DLALKVE
-433 TVNAE
+433 TVS
-438 ADRQINVLRSIQELS
+438 ADADKKIDVLRSIQELS
-453 PASETEQRRGLT
+453 PAPEAERRRGLT
-465 GLEGFISSD
+465 GLEGFTTTD
-474 TQTKAEVFS
+474 TQAKAEVFS

-516 DSLTIPSSTDTRNGT
+516 DSLATPSSTRTRNGT

-540 VPQTPRSSQLIT
+540 IPQTARSSQLNT

-581 APFQASAKTLEDLYI
+581 APYQASTKALEDLYI
-596 ASIDSDIRAHDPVI
+596 ASIDADIRAHDPVI
-610 LQSPDEFLTDITE
+610 LQSPDEFLTDSTK
-623 DLAIPLLRKAKTLW
+623 DLAIPLLKKAKPLGL
-637 PATGD
+637 ATGD
-642 PVIEM
+642 PAIEM
-647 EKQPSAETLV
+647 PNEPSAKTLV
-657 SPSMN
+657 SPNIN
-662 ALRLL
+662 ALRVL

-701 SDAAPSI
+701 PDALLSI
-708 DALTRLDPPTVTGF
+708 DALTRLDPPSVTGF
-722 GKLASD
+722 GNQATD
-728 PIFESASTEDAQN
+728 PIFENAATENAEN
-741 QGSETNLTPELVLK
+741 QSSETNPTSELVSK
-755 PPSASSEEAVA
+755 PPSVSSEEDAIA
-766 SADPQTPRAP
+766 STDPQTPQAP

-785 SRPLTRP
+785 SRPLIRP

-813 VRPKIR
+813 IRPKIR
-819 PELTELAESDTL
+819 PALTEIAQSDTL

-924 SGLNIILSV
+924 SGLNIILSM

>member
-1 MVKPSLAVKDKL
+1 
-13 EQMKPDFA
+13 MKPDFA

-41 IGTAKLDSATFENDV
+41 IGTAKLDSAALESDV

-65 VDARADSVK
+65 LDSRADNVK

-94 SNDIETVIL
+94 SNDIEAVIL

-145 EAHSF
+145 ETHSF

-157 IPPKDSFIGEVFF
+157 IPPKDSFIGEAFF

-200 IAPKPLPPEPPIARK
+200 IAPKPLPPEPPIARN
-215 KGRIEAQQKSTSHY
+215 KGRITAQKKAANPD

-247 ENIPVSL
+247 ENVPVSL

-268 EGKLEGHEQA
+268 EGKLEGQEQA
-278 NKPAV
+278 DKPTV
-283 FDISASRAP
+283 FDVDETRITA
-292 RNAASPPADTILK
+292 NAASPSADPILK
-305 RRGFKNRVTAEK
+305 RHGFEHKVTTEK
-317 TRNVLRQT
+317 IRNVLRHT
-325 KQRLSAGISALMAAL
+325 KKRLSAGVSALRAVL
-340 KTLIQ
+340 KTLLQ
-345 AALRQSQLVG
+345 TALRQTKMAGVG
-355 AGAIQFIKICKHKL
+355 ATQFIKICKHKL
-369 LVEGIVPLLQTL
+369 FVEGVVPLVQRLQ
-381 RPILSKNVLKAQDWG
+381 PILRKYVLKARDWG
-396 LPVVLLSA
+396 LPVMLLSA
-404 SVLLAGFTTTYFIVT
+404 SVLLAGFTATYFIVT

-426 DIALKME
+426 DIALTVE
-433 TVNAE
+433 TVSAEAE
-438 ADRQINVLRSIQELS
+438 ADKQIDVLRSIEELS
-453 PASETEQRRGLT
+453 PAPETERRRGLT
-465 GLEGFISSD
+465 GLEGFTTSD

-516 DSLTIPSSTDTRNGT
+516 DSLATPSSTDTRNGT

-540 VPQTPRSSQLIT
+540 IPQTARSSQLNT

-581 APFQASAKTLEDLYI
+581 APYQASTKALEDLYI
-596 ASIDSDIRAHDPVI
+596 ASIDADIRAHDPVI
-610 LQSPDEFLTDITE
+610 LQSPDEFLTDSTK
-623 DLAIPLLRKAKTLW
+623 DLAIPLLKKAKPLGL
-637 PATGD
+637 ATGD
-642 PVIEM
+642 PAIEM
-647 EKQPSAETLV
+647 PNEPSAKTLV
-657 SPSMN
+657 SPNMN
-662 ALRLL
+662 ALRVL

-701 SDAAPSI
+701 PDALPSI
-708 DALTRLDPPTVTGF
+708 DALTRLDPPSVTGF
-722 GKLASD
+722 GNQATD
-728 PIFESASTEDAQN
+728 PIFENAATENAEN
-741 QGSETNLTPELVLK
+741 QSSETNPTSELVSK
-755 PPSASSEEAVA
+755 PPSVSSEEDAIA
-766 SADPQTPRAP
+766 STDPQTPQAP

-785 SRPLTRP
+785 SRPLIRP

-813 VRPKIR
+813 IRPKIR
-819 PELTELAESDTL
+819 PALTEIAQSDTL

-924 SGLNIILSV
+924 SGLNIILSM